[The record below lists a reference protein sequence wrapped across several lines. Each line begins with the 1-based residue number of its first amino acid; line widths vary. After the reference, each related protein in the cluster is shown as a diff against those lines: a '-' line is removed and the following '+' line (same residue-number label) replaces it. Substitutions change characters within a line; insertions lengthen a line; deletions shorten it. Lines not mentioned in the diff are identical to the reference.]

1 MRNLKKFLA
10 LVLAMMMTLSLMVTV
25 NASSFKDDD
34 DITAVYG
41 EAIDVLTELGVI
53 KGYGEDD
60 PNEGK
65 FLPKNN
71 ITRAEVA
78 AIMYR
83 IVTGDVNDANVHLY
97 KYDSEF
103 TDVNSDNWFAPYVN
117 FCANN
122 ELVKGR
128 GNGKFDPKANIT
140 GYEALVMI
148 LRAIGYNNPSEFTN
162 PSTWRTKASGYGMKH
177 GLTENIQEGSLG
189 AFATREVVAE
199 IMFKG
204 LQAPMQNYSILTNYT
219 TDLLVDASEIN
230 AQYGDPTAN
239 DTTGKVI
246 YKHDIP
252 NTLMYQTFGIVGKS
266 SDLTFDKFGRPTVM
280 WVKDKSG
287 DTVADGTKYI
297 INSDAAIAA
306 NQTNPEGADQA
317 KVSLN
322 MTPVKTYT
330 DAVTECQLTK
340 DVNGDKSIPWGAIVE
355 VLNGNQTKT
364 TADFAPA
371 LTGVKKATLD
381 NTADTDKD
389 DPDHN
394 GLLDALHTTTK
405 YIGATGRTTEIYKLD
420 QKVWVKADNTYIT
433 DAAYGALGDADK
445 AKCSHVNL
453 WVFVYIDTFL
463 GKVTDTTPAIKDS
476 ADHVIK
482 AATATVELGNKIA
495 DTTGLAAGTD
505 GPLTLTLETEDYTK
519 GELILVQTAG
529 GGYAT
534 AVDELDPV
542 DSPAK
547 APLAPI
553 DVPATAGNFYDTTD
567 KILAVVAD
575 EKPTTQ
581 RVTVKATVGDQDNKM
596 GVIGTD
602 GKTYM
607 ASNTFLAGRVAA
619 GNKTVLDEWYK
630 DSNVKGSAAGNKGL
644 TNNMIGKTFDLV
656 LDQNDHIVGLKQVLT
671 SNSSVGVI
679 TGVDSKR
686 IGTGKYLS
694 EIEAFMTDGTTQT
707 FCVPKIIVKSTGAD
721 ETLKNSVDPDTTD
734 LAYTFFSSASEAEG
748 VWANNNGMYGS
759 RIGVGSLVKFANV
772 TVGGESYW
780 KIDDYDHYM
789 DLPAKDDFTSLKAG
803 TALDG
808 TTNGVGLNTPVGKVL
823 ASSVLSNVVKTGV
836 TDTLT
841 EKAAGAG
848 NDRTIKM
855 LDDKSVVFVT
865 EYDYRYNAGDENEG
879 GNTDMSYKVYNGFKN
894 IPTIEATTGNGVVYQ
909 RLDKNPEYYLIGK
922 ADDCKDYIIKDQ
934 EKITVDDSYLLL
946 SRGATYDEYSE
957 YNVLKNGELTTLK
970 VANGNDAV
978 NAAIEA
984 TLTGTVT
991 HENQLFVVTGR
1002 NSKGYVT
1009 SIMDTSDM
1017 ASSTPTLEALL
1028 NANSAGL
1035 DDVQI
1040 APDSTA
1046 TAGNAT
1052 TVRKYGESVLQ
1063 IVGNANGFL
1072 TIAEGCK
1079 VVLVNRDLGTTYD
1092 ISLNE
1097 AIRYS
1102 NGVDGASADSTLP
1115 SHGMVFELNELGYV
1129 CALYVIDDW
1138 NAIAA

>member
-34 DITAVYG
+34 DINPVYG
-41 EAIDVLTELGVI
+41 EAIDVLTELGVV

-65 FLPKNN
+65 FLPKGL

-78 AIMYR
+78 AILYR

-128 GNGKFDPKANIT
+128 GNGKFDPKANIN

-162 PSTWRTKASGYGMKH
+162 ASTWRSKASGYGMKH
-177 GLTENIQEGSLG
+177 GLTENIQAGSLG
-189 AFATREVVAE
+189 AAATREVVAE

-204 LQAPMQNYSILTNYT
+204 LLAPMQNYSILTNYT
-219 TDLLVDASEIN
+219 TDLLVDASEVNSAGNI
-230 AQYGDPTAN
+230 
-239 DTTGKVI
+239 I
-246 YKHDIP
+246 YKTDVP

-280 WVKDKSG
+280 WVKDKAG
-287 DTVADGTKYI
+287 DTVENGGKYI
-297 INSDAAIAA
+297 LNADKGA
-306 NQTNPEGADQA
+306 NATVATTEGADEA
-317 KVSLN
+317 KVSLA

-355 VLNGNQTKT
+355 VLNGNQTVP
-364 TADFAPA
+364 TAN
-371 LTGVKKATLD
+371 TGNDLAGVATETL
-381 NTADTDKD
+381 NNNRT
-389 DPDHN
+389 

-405 YIGATGRTTEIYKLD
+405 YIGATGRTTQIYKLD
-420 QKVWVKADNTYIT
+420 QQVTIVKADGTIT
-433 DAAYGALGDADK
+433 ATNFDADVHTK
-445 AKCSHVNL
+445 SNL
-453 WVFVYIDTFL
+453 WVFVYVDTFL
-463 GKVTDTTPAIKDS
+463 GKVIDTTPAIKDS
-476 ADHVIK
+476 AGHVIK
-482 AATATVELGNKIA
+482 AATATVHLGNTVATSEK
-495 DTTGLAAGTD
+495 LVE
-505 GPLTLTLETEDYTK
+505 LTLETESYTK
-519 GELILVQTAG
+519 GDLILVQTSG
-529 GGYAT
+529 NTLT
-534 AVDELDPV
+534 ALDAV

-547 APLAPI
+547 APLAPA
-553 DVPATAGNFYDTTD
+553 DVPNTAAMFTSTT
-567 KILAVVAD
+567 AVVGD
-575 EKPTTQ
+575 KKPTTQ

-596 GVIGTD
+596 GIIGTD

-607 ASNTFLAGRVAA
+607 ASNTFLAGRVAT
-619 GNKTVLDEWYK
+619 GNVTVLDEWYK
-630 DSNVKGSAAGNKGL
+630 DSNVKGSAATNKGL

-656 LDQNDHIVGLKQVLT
+656 LDQNGHIVGLKQVLT

-721 ETLKNSVDPDTTD
+721 ETLADSVDPDTTD

-748 VWANNNGMYGS
+748 VWADTNDMYGS
-759 RIGVGSLVKFANV
+759 QIGVGSLVKFANV

-780 KIDDYDHYM
+780 KIDDYDG
-789 DLPAKDDFTSLKAG
+789 KADVAGSDKFDELG
-803 TALDG
+803 TAPAIS
-808 TTNGVGLNTPVGKVL
+808 LNTPVGKVL

-841 EKAAGAG
+841 VKADGS

-855 LDDKSVVFVT
+855 LDDNSVVFVT

-894 IPTIEATTGNGVVYQ
+894 IPTIEATTGDGVVYQ

-934 EKITVDDSYLLL
+934 AKITVDESYLLL

-978 NAAIEA
+978 NADIEA
-984 TLTGTVT
+984 TLTGVANTG
-991 HENQLFVVTGR
+991 NQLIIVTGR
-1002 NSKGYVT
+1002 NAKGYVT
-1009 SIMDTSDM
+1009 SVIDAYTIGQSGTNAQKNLLMENGMLKNGGDVDTASDY
-1017 ASSTPTLEALL
+1017 L
-1028 NANSAGL
+1028 
-1035 DDVQI
+1035 VQI
-1040 APDSTA
+1040 APDSPA
-1046 TAGNAT
+1046 AAGNAN

-1102 NGVDGASADSTLP
+1102 NGVDGASADSTLK
-1115 SHGMVFELNELGYV
+1115 SHGMVFELNEYGYV

-1138 NAIAA
+1138 ETT

>member
-34 DITAVYG
+34 DINPVYG
-41 EAIDVLTELGVI
+41 EAIDVLTELGVV

-65 FLPKNN
+65 FLPKGL

-78 AIMYR
+78 AILYR

-128 GNGKFDPKANIT
+128 GNGKFDPKANIN

-162 PSTWRTKASGYGMKH
+162 ASTWRSKASGYGMKH
-177 GLTENIQEGSLG
+177 GLTENIQAGSLG
-189 AFATREVVAE
+189 AAATREVVAE

-204 LQAPMQNYSILTNYT
+204 LLAPMQNYSILTNYT

-287 DTVADGTKYI
+287 DTVKDGTKYI

-306 NQTNPEGADQA
+306 NQANPEGADQA
-317 KVSLN
+317 KVSLA

-355 VLNGNQTKT
+355 VLNGNQTAPT
-364 TADFAPA
+364 TDAGNT
-371 LTGVKKATLD
+371 LTGVAKDSLD
-381 NTADTDKD
+381 KRTDAK
-389 DPDHN
+389 
-394 GLLDALHTTTK
+394 LDALHTTTK
-405 YIGATGRTTEIYKLD
+405 YIGATGRTTMIYKLD
-420 QKVWVKADNTYIT
+420 QQVYIKKADGTIDTKANY
-433 DAAYGALGDADK
+433 DATPANYTT
-445 AKCSHVNL
+445 SNL

-463 GKVTDTTPAIKDS
+463 GQVVDTTPAIKDS
-476 ADHVIK
+476 ASHVIK
-482 AATATVELGNKIA
+482 AATATVHLGNNGGDELVEVI
-495 DTTGLAAGTD
+495 
-505 GPLTLTLETEDYTK
+505 LETESYTK
-519 GELILVQTAG
+519 GDLILVQTYG

-534 AVDELDPV
+534 AIDTLDDV

-547 APLAPI
+547 APLAPA
-553 DVPATAGNFYDTTD
+553 DVPNFATQFEDTTD
-567 KILAVVAD
+567 GVLAVVAD
-575 EKPTTQ
+575 VKPTTQ
-581 RVTVKATVGDQDNKM
+581 RVTVKATVGAQDAKM
-596 GVIGTD
+596 GIIGTD

-607 ASNTFLAGRVAA
+607 ASNTFLAGRVTGAD
-619 GNKTVLDEWYK
+619 NKTVLDEWYK
-630 DSNVKGSAAGNKGL
+630 DSNVLGSADGNKGL

-656 LDQNDHIVGLKQVLT
+656 LDQHGYIVGLKQVLT

-707 FCVPKIIVKSTGAD
+707 FCVPKIVKKSDGAVQ
-721 ETLKNSVDPDTTD
+721 TLSASVDPDTTD

-748 VWANNNGMYGS
+748 VWDNGDNMYGS
-759 RIGVGSLVKFANV
+759 QIGVGSLVKFANV

-780 KIDDYDHYM
+780 KIDDYDGH
-789 DLPAKDDFTSLKAG
+789 KDAAGDDKWDTIKALAAPDASALSTSVGTLKAS
-803 TALDG
+803 DV
-808 TTNGVGLNTPVGKVL
+808 NGNLVETGK
-823 ASSVLSNVVKTGV
+823 
-836 TDTLT
+836 TDTLF
-841 EKAAGAG
+841 G
-848 NDRTIKM
+848 NTRTTKM
-855 LDDKSVVFVT
+855 LDDNSVVFVT

-894 IPTIEATTGNGVVYQ
+894 IPTIEAATGNVVYQ
-909 RLDKNPEYYLIGK
+909 RLDKNPEYFLIGK
-922 ADDCKDYIIKDQ
+922 TDECKDYIIKDQ
-934 EKITVDDSYLLL
+934 AKITVDESYLLL

-978 NAAIEA
+978 NADIEA
-984 TLTGTVT
+984 TLTGVANTG
-991 HENQLFVVTGR
+991 NQLIIVTGR
-1002 NSKGYVT
+1002 NAKGYVT
-1009 SIMDTSDM
+1009 SVIDAYTIGQSGTNAQKNLLMENGMLKNGGDVDTASDY
-1017 ASSTPTLEALL
+1017 L
-1028 NANSAGL
+1028 
-1035 DDVQI
+1035 VQI
-1040 APDSTA
+1040 APDSPA
-1046 TAGNAT
+1046 AAGNAA

-1102 NGVDGASADSTLP
+1102 NGVDGASADSTLK
-1115 SHGMVFELNELGYV
+1115 SHGMVFELNEYGYV

-1138 NAIAA
+1138 ETT

>member
-34 DITAVYG
+34 DINPVYG
-41 EAIDVLTELGVI
+41 EAIDVLTELGVV

-65 FLPKNN
+65 FLPKGL

-78 AIMYR
+78 AILYR
-83 IVTGDVNDANVHLY
+83 IVTGDVNDANIHLY
-97 KYDSEF
+97 DGFSEF
-103 TDVNSDNWFAPYVN
+103 TDVGANQWFTPYVN

-128 GNGKFDPKANIT
+128 GNGKFDPKANIS

-162 PSTWRTKASGYGMKH
+162 PSTWRTKASGYGDRLE
-177 GLTENIQEGSLG
+177 LTKNIPDGSLG
-189 AFATREVVAE
+189 APATREMVSE

-204 LQAPMQNYSILTNYT
+204 LLAPMQNYSILTNYT
-219 TDLLVDASEIN
+219 TDLLVDASEVN
-230 AQYGDPTAN
+230 TDPAN
-239 DTTGKVI
+239 PI
-246 YKHDIP
+246 YKADVP
-252 NTLMYQTFGIVGKS
+252 NTLMYQTFKIVGKS
-266 SDLTFDKFGRPTVM
+266 STLTFDKFGRPTVM
-280 WVKDKSG
+280 WVKDLSD
-287 DTVADGTKYI
+287 DTVENGGKYI
-297 INSDAAIAA
+297 LNANSAVAATKAKL
-306 NQTNPEGADQA
+306 EGADEA
-317 KVSLN
+317 KVSLA

-364 TADFAPA
+364 AGDFAPA

-381 NTADTDKD
+381 NTANTDKD

-420 QKVWVKADNTYIT
+420 QKVYVKKADNTYAT
-433 DAAYGALGDADK
+433 DATVAAGTASDY
-445 AKCSHVNL
+445 SSVNL

-463 GKVTDTTPAIKDS
+463 GEVVDTTPAIKDS
-476 ADHVIK
+476 AGHVIK
-482 AATATVELGNKIA
+482 AATATVHLGNNGGDELVEVI
-495 DTTGLAAGTD
+495 
-505 GPLTLTLETEDYTK
+505 LETESYTK
-519 GELILVQTAG
+519 GDLILVQTYG

-534 AVDELDPV
+534 AIDTLDDV

-547 APLAPI
+547 APLAPA
-553 DVPATAGNFYDTTD
+553 DVPNFATQFEDTTD
-567 KILAVVAD
+567 GVLAVVAD
-575 EKPTTQ
+575 VKPTTQ
-581 RVTVKATVGDQDNKM
+581 RVTVKATVGAQDAKM
-596 GVIGTD
+596 GIIGTD

-607 ASNTFLAGRVAA
+607 ASNTFLAGRVTGAD
-619 GNKTVLDEWYK
+619 NKTVLDEWYK
-630 DSNVKGSAAGNKGL
+630 DSNVLGSADGNKGL

-656 LDQNDHIVGLKQVLT
+656 LDQHGYIVGLKQVLT

-707 FCVPKIIVKSTGAD
+707 FCVPKLWGKTAGDV
-721 ETLKNSVDPDTTD
+721 ETLANSVDPTYDTDTVQ
-734 LAYTFFSSASEAEG
+734 YMFFSSASEAEG
-748 VWANNNGMYGS
+748 VWADTNNMYGS
-759 RIGVGSLVKFANV
+759 QIGVGSLVKFANV

-780 KIDDYDHYM
+780 KIDDYDGH
-789 DLPAKDDFTSLKAG
+789 KDAAGDDKWDTIKALAAPDASALSTSVGTLKASEV
-803 TALDG
+803 
-808 TTNGVGLNTPVGKVL
+808 NGNLVETGK
-823 ASSVLSNVVKTGV
+823 
-836 TDTLT
+836 TDTLLGT
-841 EKAAGAG
+841 S
-848 NDRTIKM
+848 RTTKM
-855 LDDKSVVFVT
+855 LDDNSVVFVT

-894 IPTIEATTGNGVVYQ
+894 IPTIEAATGNIVYQ
-909 RLDKNPEYYLIGK
+909 RLDKNPEYFLIGK
-922 ADDCKDYIIKDQ
+922 TDECKDYIIKDQ
-934 EKITVDDSYLLL
+934 AKITVDESYLLL

-978 NAAIEA
+978 NADIEA
-984 TLTGTVT
+984 TLTGNKNGAVIS
-991 HENQLFVVTGR
+991 ENQLIVVTGR
-1002 NSKGYVT
+1002 NAKGYVT
-1009 SIMDTSDM
+1009 SVMDIASM
-1017 ASSTPTLEALL
+1017 A
-1028 NANSAGL
+1028 ANGTTAQKAMVTENTAGL
-1035 DDVQI
+1035 NVSVI
-1040 APDSTA
+1040 KPDAAAALESA
-1046 TAGNAT
+1046 A
-1052 TVRKYGESVLQ
+1052 TVRKHSNSVLQ
-1063 IVGNANGFL
+1063 LKGDANGFL
-1072 TIAEGCK
+1072 TIADGCK
-1079 VVLVNRDLGTTYD
+1079 VMLVNRDLGTTYD

-1102 NGVDGASADSTLP
+1102 NGVDGASADSTLK
-1115 SHGMVFELNELGYV
+1115 SHGMVFELNEYGYV

-1138 NAIAA
+1138 ETT

>member
-34 DITAVYG
+34 DITKVYA
-41 EAIDVLTELGVI
+41 EAIDVLTELGVV

-177 GLTENIQEGSLG
+177 RLTENIQEGSLG

-219 TDLLVDASEIN
+219 TDLLVDASEVNSAGNI
-230 AQYGDPTAN
+230 
-239 DTTGKVI
+239 I
-246 YKHDIP
+246 YKTDVP
-252 NTLMYQTFGIVGKS
+252 NTLMYQTFKIVGKS

-280 WVKDKSG
+280 WVKDKAG
-287 DTVADGTKYI
+287 DTVENGGKYI
-297 INSDAAIAA
+297 LNADKGA
-306 NQTNPEGADQA
+306 NATVATTEGADEA

-322 MTPVKTYT
+322 MTPVGTYA

-355 VLNGNQTKT
+355 VLNGNQTKIA
-364 TADFAPA
+364 ADFAPA

-381 NTADTDKD
+381 NTANTDKD

-433 DAAYGALGDADK
+433 DTAYTALGDGDK

-553 DVPATAGNFYDTTD
+553 DVPATAGNFYHATD
-567 KILAVVAD
+567 GILAVVAD

-596 GVIGTD
+596 GIIGTD

-619 GNKTVLDEWYK
+619 GNKTVLDEYYK

-656 LDQNDHIVGLKQVLT
+656 LDQNGHIVGLKQVLT

-707 FCVPKIIVKSTGAD
+707 FCVPKIVKKSDGAVQ
-721 ETLKNSVDPDTTD
+721 TLSASVDPDTTD

-748 VWANNNGMYGS
+748 VWDNGDNMYGS
-759 RIGVGSLVKFANV
+759 QIGVGSLVKFANV

-780 KIDDYDHYM
+780 KIDDYDG
-789 DLPAKDDFTSLKAG
+789 KADVAG
-803 TALDG
+803 SDKFDELGAAPTIS
-808 TTNGVGLNTPVGKVL
+808 LNTPVGKVL

-1028 NANSAGL
+1028 NANSAGR

-1040 APDSTA
+1040 APDDTGSELSETA
-1046 TAGNAT
+1046 NGIRVYGN
-1052 TVRKYGESVLQ
+1052 SVLQ
-1063 IVGNANGFL
+1063 LATKANGFL
-1072 TIAEGCK
+1072 TIADGCK
-1079 VVLVNRDLGTTYD
+1079 VKLVNRDLGSTSD
-1092 ISLNE
+1092 ITLNE

-1102 NGVDGASADSTLP
+1102 NGVDKGATADGTLP

>member
-25 NASSFKDDD
+25 NAKFDDD
-34 DITAVYG
+34 GEITPDYVEAVN
-41 EAIDVLTELGVI
+41 VLTELEVV

-204 LQAPMQNYSILTNYT
+204 LLAPMQNYSILTNYT
-219 TDLLVDASEIN
+219 TDLLVDASEVNSAGNI
-230 AQYGDPTAN
+230 
-239 DTTGKVI
+239 I
-246 YKHDIP
+246 YKTDVP
-252 NTLMYQTFGIVGKS
+252 NTLMYQTFKIVGKS

-280 WVKDKSG
+280 WVKDKAG
-287 DTVADGTKYI
+287 DTVENGGKYI
-297 INSDAAIAA
+297 LNDDKGA
-306 NQTNPEGADQA
+306 NATVATTEGADEA
-317 KVSLN
+317 KVSLA

-355 VLNGNQTKT
+355 VLNGNQTAPT
-364 TADFAPA
+364 TDAGND
-371 LTGVKKATLD
+371 LDGVATETLN
-381 NTADTDKD
+381 NTRA
-389 DPDHN
+389 

-405 YIGATGRTTEIYKLD
+405 YIGATGRTTQIYKLD
-420 QKVWVKADNTYIT
+420 QQVTIVKADGTIT
-433 DAAYGALGDADK
+433 ATTFDPDVHTK
-445 AKCSHVNL
+445 SNL
-453 WVFVYIDTFL
+453 WVFVYVDTFL

-476 ADHVIK
+476 AGHVIK
-482 AATATVELGNKIA
+482 AATATVQLGNTVA
-495 DTTGLAAGTD
+495 TGEKLVE
-505 GPLTLTLETEDYTK
+505 LTLETESYTK
-519 GELILVQTAG
+519 GDLILVQTSG
-529 GGYAT
+529 NTLT
-534 AVDELDPV
+534 ALDAV

-547 APLAPI
+547 APLAPA
-553 DVPATAGNFYDTTD
+553 DVSNTAAMFTSTT
-567 KILAVVAD
+567 AVVGD
-575 EKPTTQ
+575 KKPDTQ
-581 RVTVKATVGDQDNKM
+581 RVTVKATVGEQNNKM
-596 GVIGTD
+596 GIIGTD

-607 ASNTFLAGRVAA
+607 ASNTFLAGRVAT
-619 GNKTVLDEWYK
+619 GNVTVLDEWYK
-630 DSNVKGSAAGNKGL
+630 DSNVKGSAATNKGL

-656 LDQNDHIVGLKQVLT
+656 LDQNGHIVGLKQVLT

-707 FCVPKIIVKSTGAD
+707 FCVPKLVKKATPTTAGTLADSVNPNVAAAD
-721 ETLKNSVDPDTTD
+721 EV
-734 LAYTFFSSASEAEG
+734 AYTFFSSASEAEG
-748 VWANNNGMYGS
+748 VWANNVNMYGS
-759 RIGVGSLVKFANV
+759 QIGVGSLVKFASV
-772 TVGGESYW
+772 TIGGESYW
-780 KIDDYDHYM
+780 KIDDYDGKADVAGSDKFD
-789 DLPAKDDFTSLKAG
+789 DLG
-803 TALDG
+803 TAPAIS
-808 TTNGVGLNTPVGKVL
+808 LNTPVGKVL

-841 EKAAGAG
+841 VKADGS

-934 EKITVDDSYLLL
+934 EKITVDESYLLL

-978 NAAIEA
+978 NADIEA
-984 TLTGTVT
+984 TLTGVANTG
-991 HENQLFVVTGR
+991 NQLIIVTGR
-1002 NSKGYVT
+1002 NAKGYVT
-1009 SIMDTSDM
+1009 SVIDAYTIGQSGTNAQKNLLMENGMLKNGGDVDTASDY
-1017 ASSTPTLEALL
+1017 L
-1028 NANSAGL
+1028 
-1035 DDVQI
+1035 VQI
-1040 APDSTA
+1040 APDSPA
-1046 TAGNAT
+1046 AAGNAA

-1102 NGVDGASADSTLP
+1102 NGVDGASADSTLK
-1115 SHGMVFELNELGYV
+1115 SHGMVFELNEYGYV

-1138 NAIAA
+1138 ETT

>member
-34 DITAVYG
+34 DINPVYG
-41 EAIDVLTELGVI
+41 EAIDVLTELGVV

-65 FLPKNN
+65 FLPKGL

-78 AIMYR
+78 AILYR

-128 GNGKFDPKANIT
+128 GNGKFDPKANIN

-162 PSTWRTKASGYGMKH
+162 ASTWRSKASGYGMKH
-177 GLTENIQEGSLG
+177 GLTENIQAGSLG
-189 AFATREVVAE
+189 AAATREVVAE

-204 LQAPMQNYSILTNYT
+204 LLAPMQNYSILTNYT
-219 TDLLVDASEIN
+219 TDLLVDASEVNSAGNI
-230 AQYGDPTAN
+230 
-239 DTTGKVI
+239 I
-246 YKHDIP
+246 YKTDVP

-280 WVKDKSG
+280 WVKDKAG
-287 DTVADGTKYI
+287 DTVENGGKYI
-297 INSDAAIAA
+297 LNADKGA
-306 NQTNPEGADQA
+306 NATVATTEGADEA
-317 KVSLN
+317 KVSLA

-355 VLNGNQTKT
+355 VLNGNQTVPT
-364 TADFAPA
+364 TDAGNT
-371 LTGVKKATLD
+371 LTGVAKDSLD
-381 NTADTDKD
+381 KRTDAK
-389 DPDHN
+389 
-394 GLLDALHTTTK
+394 LDALHTTTK
-405 YIGATGRTTEIYKLD
+405 YIGATGRTTMIYKLD
-420 QKVWVKADNTYIT
+420 QQVYIKKADGTIDTKANY
-433 DAAYGALGDADK
+433 DATPANYTT
-445 AKCSHVNL
+445 SNL

-463 GKVTDTTPAIKDS
+463 GQVVDTTPAIKDS
-476 ADHVIK
+476 ASHVIK
-482 AATATVELGNKIA
+482 AATATVHLGNNGGDELVEVI
-495 DTTGLAAGTD
+495 
-505 GPLTLTLETEDYTK
+505 LETESYTK
-519 GELILVQTAG
+519 GDLILVQTYG

-534 AVDELDPV
+534 AIDTLDDV

-547 APLAPI
+547 APLAPA
-553 DVPATAGNFYDTTD
+553 DVPNFATQFEDTTD
-567 KILAVVAD
+567 GVLAVVAD
-575 EKPTTQ
+575 VKPTTQ
-581 RVTVKATVGDQDNKM
+581 RVTVKATVGAQDAKM
-596 GVIGTD
+596 GIIGTD

-607 ASNTFLAGRVAA
+607 ASNTFLAGRVTGAD
-619 GNKTVLDEWYK
+619 NKTVLDEWYK
-630 DSNVKGSAAGNKGL
+630 DSNVLGSADGNKGL

-656 LDQNDHIVGLKQVLT
+656 LDQHGYIVGLKQVLT

-707 FCVPKIIVKSTGAD
+707 FCVPKIVKKSDGAVQ
-721 ETLKNSVDPDTTD
+721 TLSASVDPDTTD

-748 VWANNNGMYGS
+748 VWDNGDNMYGS
-759 RIGVGSLVKFANV
+759 QIGVGSLVKFANV

-780 KIDDYDHYM
+780 KIDDYDQY
-789 DLPAKDDFTSLKAG
+789 KDA
-803 TALDG
+803 
-808 TTNGVGLNTPVGKVL
+808 VGDDKYATI
-823 ASSVLSNVVKTGV
+823 
-836 TDTLT
+836 
-841 EKAAGAG
+841 KAAGAVTHTGTLSTSVGTLKASDVNG
-848 NDRTIKM
+848 NLVETGKTDTLFGNTRTTKM
-855 LDDKSVVFVT
+855 LDDNSVVFVT

-894 IPTIEATTGNGVVYQ
+894 IPTIEAATGNVVYQ
-909 RLDKNPEYYLIGK
+909 RLDKNPEYFLIGK
-922 ADDCKDYIIKDQ
+922 TDECKDYIIKDQ
-934 EKITVDDSYLLL
+934 AKITVDESYLLL

-978 NAAIEA
+978 NADIEA
-984 TLTGTVT
+984 TLTGVANTG
-991 HENQLFVVTGR
+991 NQLIIVTGR
-1002 NSKGYVT
+1002 NAKGYVT
-1009 SIMDTSDM
+1009 SVIDAYTIGQSGTNAQKNLLMENGMLKNGGDVDTASDY
-1017 ASSTPTLEALL
+1017 L
-1028 NANSAGL
+1028 
-1035 DDVQI
+1035 VQI
-1040 APDSTA
+1040 APDSPA
-1046 TAGNAT
+1046 AAGNAA

-1102 NGVDGASADSTLP
+1102 NGVDGASADSTLK
-1115 SHGMVFELNELGYV
+1115 SHGMVFELNEYGYV

-1138 NAIAA
+1138 ETT

>member
-34 DITAVYG
+34 DITKVYA
-41 EAIDVLTELGVI
+41 EAIDVLTELGVV

-364 TADFAPA
+364 AADFAPA

-381 NTADTDKD
+381 NTAKADKD

-420 QKVWVKADNTYIT
+420 QKVYVKKADNTYAT
-433 DAAYGALGDADK
+433 DAAVAAGTASDY
-445 AKCSHVNL
+445 SSVNL

-463 GKVTDTTPAIKDS
+463 GEVVDTTPAIKDS
-476 ADHVIK
+476 AGHVIK

-495 DTTGLAAGTD
+495 DTTGLVAGTD

-529 GGYAT
+529 GGYTT
-534 AVDELDPV
+534 AVNELDPV

-581 RVTVKATVGDQDNKM
+581 RVTVKATVGAQDAKM
-596 GVIGTD
+596 GIIGTD

-607 ASNTFLAGRVAA
+607 ASNTFLAGRKTG
-619 GNKTVLDEWYK
+619 GNVTVLDEWYE
-630 DSNVKGSAAGNKGL
+630 DSNVNGSAAGNKGL

-656 LDQNDHIVGLKQVLT
+656 LDQNGHIVGLKQVLT

-707 FCVPKIIVKSTGAD
+707 FCVPKIVKKSDGAVQ
-721 ETLKNSVDPDTTD
+721 TLSASVDPDTTD

-748 VWANNNGMYGS
+748 VWANNIDMYGS
-759 RIGVGSLVKFANV
+759 QIGVGSLVKFANV

-780 KIDDYDHYM
+780 KIDDYDGH
-789 DLPAKDDFTSLKAG
+789 KDVVGGDAWDDIEGEDAPDATTLTTAVGTLKA
-803 TALDG
+803 TAVDG
-808 TTNGVGLNTPVGKVL
+808 NLVE
-823 ASSVLSNVVKTGV
+823 TGV
-836 TDTLT
+836 TDTLFGST
-841 EKAAGAG
+841 
-848 NDRTIKM
+848 RTTKM

-879 GNTDMSYKVYNGFKN
+879 GNVNMTYKVYNGFKN
-894 IPTIEATTGNGVVYQ
+894 IPTIEATTGDVVYQ

-922 ADDCKDYIIKDQ
+922 TDECKDYIIKDQ
-934 EKITVDDSYLLL
+934 AKITVDDSYLLL

-978 NAAIEA
+978 NAAIEQ
-984 TLTGTVT
+984 TLTGSIATPLSGT
-991 HENQLFVVTGR
+991 KANHENQLIVVTGR

-1009 SIMDTSDM
+1009 SIMDTWDM
-1017 ASSTPTLEALL
+1017 AQASATAAQQALV
-1028 NANSAGL
+1028 AENSHGL
-1035 DDVQI
+1035 TGGVRI
-1040 APDSTA
+1040 APDA
-1046 TAGNAT
+1046 TAALESAN
-1052 TVRKYGESVLQ
+1052 TVRKYGDSVLQ
-1063 IVGNANGFL
+1063 LIGNANGFL
-1072 TIAEGCK
+1072 TIADGCK
-1079 VVLVNRDLGTTYD
+1079 VKLVNRDLGATYD

-1097 AIRYS
+1097 AIRYA
-1102 NGVDGASADSTLP
+1102 NGVDGATPDSTLK
-1115 SHGMVFELNELGYV
+1115 SHGLVFELNDLGYV

-1138 NAIAA
+1138 NAAAT

>member
-1 MRNLKKFLA
+1 
-10 LVLAMMMTLSLMVTV
+10 MVTV

-34 DITAVYG
+34 DITKVYA
-41 EAIDVLTELGVI
+41 EAIDVLTELGVV

-204 LQAPMQNYSILTNYT
+204 LLAPMQNYSILTNYT
-219 TDLLVDASEIN
+219 TDLLVDASEVNSAGNI
-230 AQYGDPTAN
+230 
-239 DTTGKVI
+239 I
-246 YKHDIP
+246 YKTDVP
-252 NTLMYQTFGIVGKS
+252 NTLMYQTFKIVGKS

-280 WVKDKSG
+280 WVKDKAG
-287 DTVADGTKYI
+287 DTVENGGKYI
-297 INSDAAIAA
+297 LNADKGA
-306 NQTNPEGADQA
+306 NATVATTEGADEA

-322 MTPVKTYT
+322 MTPVRTYT

-355 VLNGNQTKT
+355 VLNGNQTAPT
-364 TADFAPA
+364 TDAGND
-371 LTGVKKATLD
+371 LDGVATETLN
-381 NTADTDKD
+381 NTRA
-389 DPDHN
+389 

-405 YIGATGRTTEIYKLD
+405 YIGATGRTTQIYKLD
-420 QKVWVKADNTYIT
+420 QQVTIVKADGTIT
-433 DAAYGALGDADK
+433 ATTFDPDVHTK
-445 AKCSHVNL
+445 SNL
-453 WVFVYIDTFL
+453 WVFVYVDTFL

-476 ADHVIK
+476 AGHVIK
-482 AATATVELGNKIA
+482 AATATVQLGNTVA
-495 DTTGLAAGTD
+495 TGEKLVE
-505 GPLTLTLETEDYTK
+505 LTLETESYTK
-519 GELILVQTAG
+519 GDLILVQTSG
-529 GGYAT
+529 NTLT
-534 AVDELDPV
+534 ALDAV

-547 APLAPI
+547 APLAPA
-553 DVPATAGNFYDTTD
+553 DVSNTAAMFTSTT
-567 KILAVVAD
+567 AVVGD
-575 EKPTTQ
+575 KKPDTQ
-581 RVTVKATVGDQDNKM
+581 RVTVKATVGEQNNKM
-596 GVIGTD
+596 GIIGTD

-607 ASNTFLAGRVAA
+607 ASNTFLAGRVAT
-619 GNKTVLDEWYK
+619 GNVTVLDEWYK
-630 DSNVKGSAAGNKGL
+630 DSNVKGSAATNKGL

-656 LDQNDHIVGLKQVLT
+656 LDQNGHIVGLKQVLT

-707 FCVPKIIVKSTGAD
+707 FCVPKLVKKATPTTAGTLADSVNPNVAAAD
-721 ETLKNSVDPDTTD
+721 EV
-734 LAYTFFSSASEAEG
+734 AYTFFSSASEAEG
-748 VWANNNGMYGS
+748 VWANNVNMYGS
-759 RIGVGSLVKFANV
+759 QIGVGSLVKFASV
-772 TVGGESYW
+772 TIGGESYW
-780 KIDDYDHYM
+780 KIDDYDGKADVAGSDKFD
-789 DLPAKDDFTSLKAG
+789 DLG
-803 TALDG
+803 TAPAIS
-808 TTNGVGLNTPVGKVL
+808 LNTPVGKVL

-841 EKAAGAG
+841 VKADGS

-934 EKITVDDSYLLL
+934 EKITVDESYLLL

-978 NAAIEA
+978 NADIEA
-984 TLTGTVT
+984 TLTGVANTG
-991 HENQLFVVTGR
+991 NQLIIVTGR
-1002 NSKGYVT
+1002 NAKGYVT
-1009 SIMDTSDM
+1009 SVIDAYTIGQSGTNAQKNLLMENGMLKNGGDVDTASDY
-1017 ASSTPTLEALL
+1017 L
-1028 NANSAGL
+1028 
-1035 DDVQI
+1035 VQI
-1040 APDSTA
+1040 APDSPA
-1046 TAGNAT
+1046 AAGNAA

-1102 NGVDGASADSTLP
+1102 NGVDGASADSTLK
-1115 SHGMVFELNELGYV
+1115 SHGMVFELNEYGYV

-1138 NAIAA
+1138 ETT

>member
-34 DITAVYG
+34 DINPVYG
-41 EAIDVLTELGVI
+41 EAIDVLTELGVV

-65 FLPKNN
+65 FLPKGL

-78 AIMYR
+78 AILYR

-177 GLTENIQEGSLG
+177 GLTENIQAGSLG

-204 LQAPMQNYSILTNYT
+204 LLAPMQNYSILTNYT
-219 TDLLVDASEIN
+219 TDLLVDASEVNSAGNI
-230 AQYGDPTAN
+230 
-239 DTTGKVI
+239 I
-246 YKHDIP
+246 YKTDVP
-252 NTLMYQTFGIVGKS
+252 NTLMYQTFKIVGKS

-280 WVKDKSG
+280 WVKDKAG
-287 DTVADGTKYI
+287 DTVENGGKYI
-297 INSDAAIAA
+297 LNADKGA
-306 NQTNPEGADQA
+306 NATVATTEGADEA

-322 MTPVKTYT
+322 MTPVRTYT

-355 VLNGNQTKT
+355 VLNGNQTAPT
-364 TADFAPA
+364 TDAGNT
-371 LTGVKKATLD
+371 LTGVAKDSLD
-381 NTADTDKD
+381 KRTDAK
-389 DPDHN
+389 
-394 GLLDALHTTTK
+394 LDALHTTTK

-420 QKVWVKADNTYIT
+420 QQVYIKKADGTIDTKTNY
-433 DAAYGALGDADK
+433 DAAPANYTT
-445 AKCSHVNL
+445 SNL

-463 GKVTDTTPAIKDS
+463 GQVVDTTPAIKDS
-476 ADHVIK
+476 ASHVIK
-482 AATATVELGNKIA
+482 AATATVHLGNNGGDELVEVI
-495 DTTGLAAGTD
+495 
-505 GPLTLTLETEDYTK
+505 LETESYTK
-519 GELILVQTAG
+519 GDLILVQTYG

-534 AVDELDPV
+534 AIDTLDDV

-547 APLAPI
+547 APLAPV
-553 DVPATAGNFYDTTD
+553 DVPNFATQFKDTTD
-567 KILAVVAD
+567 GVLAVVAD
-575 EKPTTQ
+575 VKPTTQ
-581 RVTVKATVGDQDNKM
+581 RVTVKATVGAQDAKM
-596 GVIGTD
+596 GIIGTD

-607 ASNTFLAGRVAA
+607 ASNTFLAGRVTGAD
-619 GNKTVLDEWYK
+619 NKTVLDEWYK
-630 DSNVKGSAAGNKGL
+630 DSNVLGSADGNKGL

-656 LDQNDHIVGLKQVLT
+656 LDQNGHIVGLKQVLT

-707 FCVPKIIVKSTGAD
+707 FCVPKLVKKATPTTAGTLADSVNPNVTAAD
-721 ETLKNSVDPDTTD
+721 EV
-734 LAYTFFSSASEAEG
+734 AYTFFSSASEAED
-748 VWANNNGMYGS
+748 VWANNDNMYGS
-759 RIGVGSLVKFANV
+759 QIGVGSLVKFASV
-772 TVGGESYW
+772 TIGGESYW
-780 KIDDYDHYM
+780 KIDDYDG
-789 DLPAKDDFTSLKAG
+789 KADVDGSDKFNELG
-803 TALDG
+803 TAP
-808 TTNGVGLNTPVGKVL
+808 TISLNTPVGKVL

-841 EKAAGAG
+841 VKANGSNA
-848 NDRTIKM
+848 RTIKM

-879 GNTDMSYKVYNGFKN
+879 GNVDMSYKVYNGFKN
-894 IPTIEATTGNGVVYQ
+894 IPTIEATTGDGVVYQ

-934 EKITVDDSYLLL
+934 EKITVDESYLLL

-978 NAAIEA
+978 NLDIEA
-984 TLTGTVT
+984 TLTGVKD
-991 HENQLFVVTGR
+991 HENQLIVVTGR

-1009 SIMDTSDM
+1009 SILDTKDM
-1017 ASSTPTLEALL
+1017 AAGTTAQQALL
-1028 NANSAGL
+1028 AENSAGRT
-1035 DDVQI
+1035 DGVWI
-1040 APDSTA
+1040 KPDA
-1046 TAGNAT
+1046 TPALESAA
-1052 TVRKYGESVLQ
+1052 TVRKHSNSVLQ
-1063 IVGNANGFL
+1063 LVGNANGFL
-1072 TIAEGCK
+1072 TIADGCK

-1102 NGVDGASADSTLP
+1102 NGVDKGATEDGTLP
-1115 SHGMVFELNELGYV
+1115 THGMVFELNEYGYV

-1138 NAIAA
+1138 NAVKA

>member
-34 DITAVYG
+34 DINPVYG
-41 EAIDVLTELGVI
+41 EAIDVLTELGVV

-65 FLPKNN
+65 FLPKGL

-78 AIMYR
+78 AILYR

-128 GNGKFDPKANIT
+128 GNGKFDPKANIN

-162 PSTWRTKASGYGMKH
+162 ASTWRSKASGYGMKH
-177 GLTENIQEGSLG
+177 GLTENIQAGSLG
-189 AFATREVVAE
+189 AAATREVVAE

-204 LQAPMQNYSILTNYT
+204 LLAPMQNYSILTNYT
-219 TDLLVDASEIN
+219 TDLLVDASEVNSAGNI
-230 AQYGDPTAN
+230 
-239 DTTGKVI
+239 I
-246 YKHDIP
+246 YKTDVP

-266 SDLTFDKFGRPTVM
+266 SDLTYDKFGRPTVM
-280 WVKDKSG
+280 WVKDKAG
-287 DTVADGTKYI
+287 DTVENGGKYI
-297 INSDAAIAA
+297 LNADKGADATVA
-306 NQTNPEGADQA
+306 TTEGADEA
-317 KVSLN
+317 KVSLA

-355 VLNGNQTKT
+355 VLNGNQTAPT
-364 TADFAPA
+364 TDAGNT
-371 LTGVKKATLD
+371 LTGVAKDSLD
-381 NTADTDKD
+381 KRTDAK
-389 DPDHN
+389 
-394 GLLDALHTTTK
+394 LDALHTTTK
-405 YIGATGRTTEIYKLD
+405 YIGATGRTTMIYKLD
-420 QKVWVKADNTYIT
+420 QQVYIKKADGTIDTKASY
-433 DAAYGALGDADK
+433 DARPADYTT
-445 AKCSHVNL
+445 SNL

-463 GKVTDTTPAIKDS
+463 GQVVNTTPAIKDS
-476 ADHVIK
+476 ASHVIK
-482 AATATVELGNKIA
+482 AATATVHLGNNSGDELVEVI
-495 DTTGLAAGTD
+495 
-505 GPLTLTLETEDYTK
+505 LETESYTK
-519 GELILVQTAG
+519 GDLILVQTYG

-534 AVDELDPV
+534 AIDTLDGV

-547 APLAPI
+547 APLAPA
-553 DVPATAGNFYDTTD
+553 DVPNFATQFEDTTD
-567 KILAVVAD
+567 GVLAVVAD
-575 EKPTTQ
+575 VKPTTQ
-581 RVTVKATVGDQDNKM
+581 RVTVKATVGARDAKM
-596 GVIGTD
+596 GIIGTD

-607 ASNTFLAGRVAA
+607 ASNTFLAGRVTGAD
-619 GNKTVLDEWYK
+619 NKTVLDEWYK
-630 DSNVKGSAAGNKGL
+630 DSNVLGSADGNKGL

-656 LDQNDHIVGLKQVLT
+656 LDQHGYIVGLKQVLT

-707 FCVPKIIVKSTGAD
+707 FCVPKIVKKSDGAVQ
-721 ETLKNSVDPDTTD
+721 TLSASVDPDTTD

-748 VWANNNGMYGS
+748 VWDNGDNMYGS
-759 RIGVGSLVKFANV
+759 QIGVGSLVKFANV

-780 KIDDYDHYM
+780 KIDDYDQY
-789 DLPAKDDFTSLKAG
+789 KDA
-803 TALDG
+803 
-808 TTNGVGLNTPVGKVL
+808 VGDDKYATI
-823 ASSVLSNVVKTGV
+823 
-836 TDTLT
+836 
-841 EKAAGAG
+841 KAAGAVTHTGTLSTSVGTLKASDVNG
-848 NDRTIKM
+848 NLVETGKTDTLFGNTRTTKM
-855 LDDKSVVFVT
+855 LDDNSVVFVT

-894 IPTIEATTGNGVVYQ
+894 IPTIEAATGNVVYQ
-909 RLDKNPEYYLIGK
+909 RLDKNPEYFLIGK
-922 ADDCKDYIIKDQ
+922 TDECKDYIIKDQ
-934 EKITVDDSYLLL
+934 AKITVDESYLLL

-970 VANGNDAV
+970 VASGNDAV
-978 NAAIEA
+978 NADIEA
-984 TLTGTVT
+984 TLTGVAKTG
-991 HENQLFVVTGR
+991 NQLIIVTGR
-1002 NSKGYVT
+1002 NAKGYVT
-1009 SIMDTSDM
+1009 SVIDAYTIGQSGTNAQKNLLMENGMLKNGGDVDTASDY
-1017 ASSTPTLEALL
+1017 L
-1028 NANSAGL
+1028 
-1035 DDVQI
+1035 VQI
-1040 APDSTA
+1040 APDSPA
-1046 TAGNAT
+1046 AAGNAA

-1102 NGVDGASADSTLP
+1102 NGVDGAGADSTLK
-1115 SHGMVFELNELGYV
+1115 SHGMVFELNEYGYV

-1138 NAIAA
+1138 ETT

>member
-34 DITAVYG
+34 DITKVYA
-41 EAIDVLTELGVI
+41 EAIDVLTELGVV

-204 LQAPMQNYSILTNYT
+204 LLAPMQNYSILTNYT
-219 TDLLVDASEIN
+219 TDLLVDASEVNSAGNI
-230 AQYGDPTAN
+230 
-239 DTTGKVI
+239 I
-246 YKHDIP
+246 YKTDVP
-252 NTLMYQTFGIVGKS
+252 NTLMYQTFKIVGKS

-280 WVKDKSG
+280 WVKDKAG
-287 DTVADGTKYI
+287 DTVENGGKYI
-297 INSDAAIAA
+297 LNADKGA
-306 NQTNPEGADQA
+306 NATVATTEGADEA

-322 MTPVKTYT
+322 MTPVRTYT

-355 VLNGNQTKT
+355 VLNGNQTAPT
-364 TADFAPA
+364 TDAGNT
-371 LTGVKKATLD
+371 LTGVAKDSLD
-381 NTADTDKD
+381 KRTDAK
-389 DPDHN
+389 
-394 GLLDALHTTTK
+394 LDALHTTTK

-420 QKVWVKADNTYIT
+420 QQVYIKKADGTIDTKTNYDTAPANYT
-433 DAAYGALGDADK
+433 T
-445 AKCSHVNL
+445 SNL

-463 GKVTDTTPAIKDS
+463 GQVVDTTPAIKDS
-476 ADHVIK
+476 ASHVIK
-482 AATATVELGNKIA
+482 AATATVHLGNNGGDELVEVI
-495 DTTGLAAGTD
+495 
-505 GPLTLTLETEDYTK
+505 LETESYTK
-519 GELILVQTAG
+519 GDLILVQTYG

-534 AVDELDPV
+534 AIDTLDDV

-547 APLAPI
+547 APLAPV
-553 DVPATAGNFYDTTD
+553 DVPNFATQFKDTTD
-567 KILAVVAD
+567 GVLAVVAD
-575 EKPTTQ
+575 VKPTTQ
-581 RVTVKATVGDQDNKM
+581 RVTVKATVGAQDAKM
-596 GVIGTD
+596 GIIGTD
-602 GKTYM
+602 GKAYM
-607 ASNTFLAGRVAA
+607 ASNTFLAGRVTGAD
-619 GNKTVLDEWYK
+619 NKTVLDEWYK
-630 DSNVKGSAAGNKGL
+630 DSNVLGSADGNKGL

-656 LDQNDHIVGLKQVLT
+656 LDQNGHIVGLKQVLT
-671 SNSSVGVI
+671 SNSGVGVI

-707 FCVPKIIVKSTGAD
+707 FCVPKLWGKTAGDV
-721 ETLKNSVDPDTTD
+721 ETLANSVDPTYDTDTVQ
-734 LAYTFFSSASEAEG
+734 YMFFSSASEAEG
-748 VWANNNGMYGS
+748 VWADTDDMYGS
-759 RIGVGSLVKFANV
+759 QIGVGSLVKFANV

-780 KIDDYDHYM
+780 KIDDYDHY
-789 DLPAKDDFTSLKAG
+789 KDA
-803 TALDG
+803 
-808 TTNGVGLNTPVGKVL
+808 VGDDKYATI
-823 ASSVLSNVVKTGV
+823 
-836 TDTLT
+836 
-841 EKAAGAG
+841 KAAGAVTHTGTLSTSVGTLKASDVNG
-848 NDRTIKM
+848 NLVETGKTDTLFGNTRTTKM

-894 IPTIEATTGNGVVYQ
+894 IPTIEAATGNIVYQ
-909 RLDKNPEYYLIGK
+909 RLDKNPEYFLIGK
-922 ADDCKDYIIKDQ
+922 TDECKDYIIKDQ
-934 EKITVDDSYLLL
+934 AKINVDESYLLL

-978 NAAIEA
+978 NLDIEA
-984 TLTGTVT
+984 TLTGVKD
-991 HENQLFVVTGR
+991 HENQLIVVTGR

-1009 SIMDTSDM
+1009 SILDTKGM
-1017 ASSTPTLEALL
+1017 AGGTAAQQALL
-1028 NANSAGL
+1028 AENSAGRT
-1035 DDVQI
+1035 DGVWI
-1040 APDSTA
+1040 KPDA
-1046 TAGNAT
+1046 TPALESAA
-1052 TVRKYGESVLQ
+1052 TVRKHSNSVLQ
-1063 IVGNANGFL
+1063 LVGNANGFL
-1072 TIAEGCK
+1072 TIADGCK

-1102 NGVDGASADSTLP
+1102 NGVDKGATADGTLP
-1115 SHGMVFELNELGYV
+1115 THGMVFELNEYGYV

-1138 NAIAA
+1138 NAVKA

>member
-34 DITAVYG
+34 DITKVYA
-41 EAIDVLTELGVI
+41 EAIDVLTELGVV

-204 LQAPMQNYSILTNYT
+204 LLAPMQNYSILTNYT
-219 TDLLVDASEIN
+219 TDLLVDASEVNSAGNI
-230 AQYGDPTAN
+230 
-239 DTTGKVI
+239 I
-246 YKHDIP
+246 YKTDVP
-252 NTLMYQTFGIVGKS
+252 NTLMYQTFKIVGKS

-280 WVKDKSG
+280 WVKDKAG
-287 DTVADGTKYI
+287 DTVENGGKYI
-297 INSDAAIAA
+297 LNDDKGA
-306 NQTNPEGADQA
+306 NATVATTEGADEA

-322 MTPVKTYT
+322 MTPVGTYA

-364 TADFAPA
+364 TADFAPT

-381 NTADTDKD
+381 NTAHADKD

-433 DAAYGALGDADK
+433 DAAYGALGGADK

-463 GKVTDTTPAIKDS
+463 GEVVDTTPAIKDS
-476 ADHVIK
+476 AGHVIK
-482 AATATVELGNKIA
+482 AATATVHLGNTVA
-495 DTTGLAAGTD
+495 TGDELVE
-505 GPLTLTLETEDYTK
+505 LTLETEDYTK

-534 AVDELDPV
+534 AVDKLDPV

-553 DVPATAGNFYDTTD
+553 DVPATAGNFQKDATD
-567 KILAVVAD
+567 GILSFVAD

-581 RVTVKATVGDQDNKM
+581 RVTVKATVGAQDAKM
-596 GVIGTD
+596 GIIGTD

-607 ASNTFLAGRVAA
+607 ASNTFLAGRESTTND

-630 DSNVKGSAAGNKGL
+630 DSNVLGSADNNKGL

-656 LDQNDHIVGLKQVLT
+656 LDQNSHIVGLKQVLT

-707 FCVPKIIVKSTGAD
+707 FCVPKIVKKSDGAVQ
-721 ETLKNSVDPDTTD
+721 TLSASVDPDTTD

-748 VWANNNGMYGS
+748 VWADTNDMYGS
-759 RIGVGSLVKFANV
+759 QIGVGSLVKFANV

-780 KIDDYDHYM
+780 KIDDYDHY
-789 DLPAKDDFTSLKAG
+789 KDAAG
-803 TALDG
+803 DDKYATI
-808 TTNGVGLNTPVGKVL
+808 
-823 ASSVLSNVVKTGV
+823 
-836 TDTLT
+836 
-841 EKAAGAG
+841 KAAGAVTHTGTLSTSVGTLKASDVNG
-848 NDRTIKM
+848 NLVETGKTDTLFGNTRTTKM

-894 IPTIEATTGNGVVYQ
+894 IPTIEAATGNIVYQ
-909 RLDKNPEYYLIGK
+909 RLDKNPEYFLIGK
-922 ADDCKDYIIKDQ
+922 TDECKDYIIKDQ
-934 EKITVDDSYLLL
+934 AKINVDDSYLVL

-978 NAAIEA
+978 NLDIEA
-984 TLTGTVT
+984 TLTGVKD
-991 HENQLFVVTGR
+991 HENQLIVVTGR

-1009 SIMDTSDM
+1009 SILDTKDM
-1017 ASSTPTLEALL
+1017 ATGTTAQQALL
-1028 NANSAGL
+1028 TENSAGRT
-1035 DDVQI
+1035 DGVWI
-1040 APDSTA
+1040 KPDA
-1046 TAGNAT
+1046 TPALESAA
-1052 TVRKYGESVLQ
+1052 TVRKHSNSVLQ
-1063 IVGNANGFL
+1063 LVGNANGFL
-1072 TIAEGCK
+1072 TIADGCK

-1102 NGVDGASADSTLP
+1102 NGVDKGATEDGTLP
-1115 SHGMVFELNELGYV
+1115 THGMVFELNEYGYV

-1138 NAIAA
+1138 NAVKA

>member
-204 LQAPMQNYSILTNYT
+204 LLAPMQNYSILTNYT
-219 TDLLVDASEIN
+219 TDLLVDASEVNSAGNI
-230 AQYGDPTAN
+230 
-239 DTTGKVI
+239 I
-246 YKHDIP
+246 YKTDVP
-252 NTLMYQTFGIVGKS
+252 NTLMYQTFKIVGKS

-280 WVKDKSG
+280 WVKDKAG
-287 DTVADGTKYI
+287 DTVENGGKYI
-297 INSDAAIAA
+297 LNDDKGA
-306 NQTNPEGADQA
+306 NATVATTEGADEA
-317 KVSLN
+317 KVSLA

-355 VLNGNQTKT
+355 VLNGNQTAPT
-364 TADFAPA
+364 TDAGND
-371 LTGVKKATLD
+371 LDGVATETLN
-381 NTADTDKD
+381 NTRA
-389 DPDHN
+389 

-405 YIGATGRTTEIYKLD
+405 YIGATGRTTQIYKLD
-420 QKVWVKADNTYIT
+420 QQVTIVKADGTIT
-433 DAAYGALGDADK
+433 ATTFDPDVHTK
-445 AKCSHVNL
+445 SNL
-453 WVFVYIDTFL
+453 WVFVYVDTFL

-476 ADHVIK
+476 AGHVIK
-482 AATATVELGNKIA
+482 AATATVQLGNTVA
-495 DTTGLAAGTD
+495 TGEKLVE
-505 GPLTLTLETEDYTK
+505 LTLETESYTK
-519 GELILVQTAG
+519 GDLILVQTSG
-529 GGYAT
+529 NTLT
-534 AVDELDPV
+534 ALDAV

-547 APLAPI
+547 APLAPA
-553 DVPATAGNFYDTTD
+553 DVSNTAAMFTSTT
-567 KILAVVAD
+567 AVVGD
-575 EKPTTQ
+575 KKPDTQ
-581 RVTVKATVGDQDNKM
+581 RVTVKATVGEQNNKM
-596 GVIGTD
+596 GIIGTD

-607 ASNTFLAGRVAA
+607 ASNTFLAGRVAT
-619 GNKTVLDEWYK
+619 GNVTVLDEWYK
-630 DSNVKGSAAGNKGL
+630 DSNVKGSAATNKGL

-656 LDQNDHIVGLKQVLT
+656 LDQNGHIVGLKQVLT

-707 FCVPKIIVKSTGAD
+707 FCVPKLVKKATPTTAGTLADSVNPNVAAAD
-721 ETLKNSVDPDTTD
+721 EV
-734 LAYTFFSSASEAEG
+734 AYTFFSSASEAEG
-748 VWANNNGMYGS
+748 VWANNVNMYGS
-759 RIGVGSLVKFANV
+759 QIGVGSLVKFASV
-772 TVGGESYW
+772 TIGGESYW
-780 KIDDYDHYM
+780 KIDDYDGKADVAGSDKFD
-789 DLPAKDDFTSLKAG
+789 DLG
-803 TALDG
+803 TAPAIS
-808 TTNGVGLNTPVGKVL
+808 LNTPVGKVL

-841 EKAAGAG
+841 VKADGS

-934 EKITVDDSYLLL
+934 EKITVDESYLLL

-978 NAAIEA
+978 NADIEA
-984 TLTGTVT
+984 TLTGVANTG
-991 HENQLFVVTGR
+991 NQLIIVTGR
-1002 NSKGYVT
+1002 NAKGYVT
-1009 SIMDTSDM
+1009 SVIDAYTIGQSGTNAQKNLLMENGMLKNGGDVDTASDY
-1017 ASSTPTLEALL
+1017 L
-1028 NANSAGL
+1028 
-1035 DDVQI
+1035 VQI
-1040 APDSTA
+1040 APDSPA
-1046 TAGNAT
+1046 AAGNAA

-1102 NGVDGASADSTLP
+1102 NGVDGASADSTLK
-1115 SHGMVFELNELGYV
+1115 SHGMVFELNEYGYV

-1138 NAIAA
+1138 ETT

>member
-34 DITAVYG
+34 DITKVYA
-41 EAIDVLTELGVI
+41 EAIDVLTELGVV

-177 GLTENIQEGSLG
+177 DLTKNIQAGSLG

-204 LQAPMQNYSILTNYT
+204 LLAPMQNYSILTNYT
-219 TDLLVDASEIN
+219 TDLLVDASEVN
-230 AQYGDPTAN
+230 KNVAAGDPL
-239 DTTGKVI
+239 I
-246 YKHDIP
+246 YAKDVP
-252 NTLMYQTFGIVGKS
+252 NTLLYQTFKIVGKAN
-266 SDLTFDKFGRPTVM
+266 DLTYNKFGQPTVM
-280 WVKDKSG
+280 WVTDASD
-287 DTVADGTKYI
+287 DTVEDGTKYI
-297 INSDAAIAA
+297 LNDEAVTPGTA
-306 NQTNPEGADQA
+306 EGEDEAV
-317 KVSLN
+317 VSLK

-364 TADFAPA
+364 AGNFAPA

-381 NTADTDKD
+381 NTAHADKD

-463 GKVTDTTPAIKDS
+463 GEVVDTTPAIKDS
-476 ADHVIK
+476 AGHVIK
-482 AATATVELGNKIA
+482 AATATVHLGNTVA
-495 DTTGLAAGTD
+495 TGDELVE
-505 GPLTLTLETEDYTK
+505 LTLETEDYTK

-534 AVDELDPV
+534 AVDKLDPV

-553 DVPATAGNFYDTTD
+553 DVPATAGNFQKDATD
-567 KILAVVAD
+567 GILSFVAD

-581 RVTVKATVGDQDNKM
+581 RVTVKATVGAQDAKM
-596 GVIGTD
+596 GIIGTD

-607 ASNTFLAGRVAA
+607 ASNTFLAGRESTTNN

-630 DSNVKGSAAGNKGL
+630 DSNVLGSADNNKGL

-656 LDQNDHIVGLKQVLT
+656 LDQNSHIVGLKQVLT

-707 FCVPKIIVKSTGAD
+707 FCVPKLVKKATPTTAGTLADSVNPNVAAAD
-721 ETLKNSVDPDTTD
+721 EV
-734 LAYTFFSSASEAEG
+734 AYTFFSSASEAEG
-748 VWANNNGMYGS
+748 VWANNVNMYGS
-759 RIGVGSLVKFANV
+759 QIGVGSLVKFASV
-772 TVGGESYW
+772 TIGGESYW
-780 KIDDYDHYM
+780 KIDDYDG
-789 DLPAKDDFTSLKAG
+789 KADVAG
-803 TALDG
+803 SDKFDELGAAPTIS
-808 TTNGVGLNTPVGKVL
+808 LNTPVGKVL

-1028 NANSAGL
+1028 NANSAGR

-1040 APDSTA
+1040 APDGTGSELSETA
-1046 TAGNAT
+1046 NGIRVYGN
-1052 TVRKYGESVLQ
+1052 SVLQ
-1063 IVGNANGFL
+1063 LATKANGFL
-1072 TIAEGCK
+1072 TIADGCK
-1079 VVLVNRDLGTTYD
+1079 VKLVNRDLGSTSD
-1092 ISLNE
+1092 ITLNE

-1102 NGVDGASADSTLP
+1102 NGVDKGATADGTLP

>member
-34 DITAVYG
+34 DINPVYG
-41 EAIDVLTELGVI
+41 EAIDVLTELGVV

-65 FLPKNN
+65 FLPKGL

-78 AIMYR
+78 AILYR

-128 GNGKFDPKANIT
+128 GNGKFDPKANIN

-162 PSTWRTKASGYGMKH
+162 ASTWRSKASGYGMKH
-177 GLTENIQEGSLG
+177 GLTENIQAGSLG
-189 AFATREVVAE
+189 AAATREVVAE

-204 LQAPMQNYSILTNYT
+204 LLAPMQNYSILTNYT
-219 TDLLVDASEIN
+219 TDLLVDASEVNSAGNI
-230 AQYGDPTAN
+230 
-239 DTTGKVI
+239 I
-246 YKHDIP
+246 YKTDVP

-266 SDLTFDKFGRPTVM
+266 SDLTYDKFGRPTVM
-280 WVKDKSG
+280 WVKDKAG
-287 DTVADGTKYI
+287 DTVENGGKYI
-297 INSDAAIAA
+297 LNADKGASATVA
-306 NQTNPEGADQA
+306 TTEGADEA
-317 KVSLN
+317 KVSLA

-355 VLNGNQTKT
+355 VLNGNQTAPT
-364 TADFAPA
+364 TDAGNT
-371 LTGVKKATLD
+371 LTGVAKDSLD
-381 NTADTDKD
+381 KRTDAK
-389 DPDHN
+389 
-394 GLLDALHTTTK
+394 LDALHTTTK
-405 YIGATGRTTEIYKLD
+405 YIGATGRTTMIYKLD
-420 QKVWVKADNTYIT
+420 QQVYIKKADGTIDTKANY
-433 DAAYGALGDADK
+433 DATPANYTT
-445 AKCSHVNL
+445 SNL

-463 GKVTDTTPAIKDS
+463 GQVVDTTPAIKDS
-476 ADHVIK
+476 ASHVIK
-482 AATATVELGNKIA
+482 AATATVHLGNNGGDELVEVI
-495 DTTGLAAGTD
+495 
-505 GPLTLTLETEDYTK
+505 LETESYTK
-519 GELILVQTAG
+519 GDLILVQTYG

-534 AVDELDPV
+534 AIDTLDDV

-547 APLAPI
+547 APLAPA
-553 DVPATAGNFYDTTD
+553 DVPNFATQFEDTTD
-567 KILAVVAD
+567 GVLAVVAD
-575 EKPTTQ
+575 VKPTTQ
-581 RVTVKATVGDQDNKM
+581 RVTVKATVGAQDAKM
-596 GVIGTD
+596 GIIGTD

-607 ASNTFLAGRVAA
+607 ASNTFLAGRVTGAD
-619 GNKTVLDEWYK
+619 NKTVLDEWYK
-630 DSNVKGSAAGNKGL
+630 DSNVLGSADGNKGL

-656 LDQNDHIVGLKQVLT
+656 LDQHGYIVGLKQVLT

-707 FCVPKIIVKSTGAD
+707 FCVPKIVKKSDGAVQ
-721 ETLKNSVDPDTTD
+721 TLSASVDPDTTD

-748 VWANNNGMYGS
+748 VWDNGDNMYGS
-759 RIGVGSLVKFANV
+759 QIGVGSLVKFANV

-780 KIDDYDHYM
+780 KIDDYDQY
-789 DLPAKDDFTSLKAG
+789 KDA
-803 TALDG
+803 
-808 TTNGVGLNTPVGKVL
+808 VGDDKYATI
-823 ASSVLSNVVKTGV
+823 
-836 TDTLT
+836 
-841 EKAAGAG
+841 KAAGAVTHTGTLSTSVGTLKASDVNG
-848 NDRTIKM
+848 NLVETGKTDTLFGNTRTTKM
-855 LDDKSVVFVT
+855 LDDNSVVFVT

-894 IPTIEATTGNGVVYQ
+894 IPTIEAATGNVVYQ
-909 RLDKNPEYYLIGK
+909 RLDKNPEYFLIGK
-922 ADDCKDYIIKDQ
+922 TDECKDYIIKDQ
-934 EKITVDDSYLLL
+934 AKITVDESYLLL

-978 NAAIEA
+978 NADIEA
-984 TLTGTVT
+984 TLTGVANTG
-991 HENQLFVVTGR
+991 NQLIIVTGR
-1002 NSKGYVT
+1002 NAKGYVT
-1009 SIMDTSDM
+1009 SVIDAYTIGQSGTNAQKNLLMENGMLKNGGDVDTASDY
-1017 ASSTPTLEALL
+1017 L
-1028 NANSAGL
+1028 
-1035 DDVQI
+1035 VQI
-1040 APDSTA
+1040 APDSPA
-1046 TAGNAT
+1046 AAGNAA

-1102 NGVDGASADSTLP
+1102 NGVDGASADSTLK
-1115 SHGMVFELNELGYV
+1115 SHGMVFELNEYGYV

-1138 NAIAA
+1138 ETT

>member
-34 DITAVYG
+34 DINPVYG
-41 EAIDVLTELGVI
+41 EAIDVLTELGVV

-65 FLPKNN
+65 FLPKGL

-78 AIMYR
+78 AILYR

-128 GNGKFDPKANIT
+128 GNGKFDPKANIN

-162 PSTWRTKASGYGMKH
+162 ASTWRSKASGYGMKH
-177 GLTENIQEGSLG
+177 GLTENIQAGSLG
-189 AFATREVVAE
+189 AAATREVVAE

-204 LQAPMQNYSILTNYT
+204 LLAPMQNYSILTNYT
-219 TDLLVDASEIN
+219 TDLLVDASEVNSAGNI
-230 AQYGDPTAN
+230 
-239 DTTGKVI
+239 I
-246 YKHDIP
+246 YKTDVP

-266 SDLTFDKFGRPTVM
+266 SDLTYDKFGRPTVM
-280 WVKDKSG
+280 WVKDKAG
-287 DTVADGTKYI
+287 DTVENGGKYI
-297 INSDAAIAA
+297 LNADKGA
-306 NQTNPEGADQA
+306 NATVATTEGADEA
-317 KVSLN
+317 KVSLA

-355 VLNGNQTKT
+355 VLNGNQTAPT
-364 TADFAPA
+364 TDAGNT
-371 LTGVKKATLD
+371 LTGVAKDSLD
-381 NTADTDKD
+381 KRTDAK
-389 DPDHN
+389 
-394 GLLDALHTTTK
+394 LDALHTTTK
-405 YIGATGRTTEIYKLD
+405 YIGATGRTTMIYKLD
-420 QKVWVKADNTYIT
+420 QQVYIKKADGTIDTKANY
-433 DAAYGALGDADK
+433 DATPANYTT
-445 AKCSHVNL
+445 SNL

-463 GKVTDTTPAIKDS
+463 GQVVDTTPAIKDS
-476 ADHVIK
+476 ASHVIK
-482 AATATVELGNKIA
+482 AATATVHLGNNGGDELVEVI
-495 DTTGLAAGTD
+495 
-505 GPLTLTLETEDYTK
+505 LETESYTK
-519 GELILVQTAG
+519 GDLILVQTYG

-534 AVDELDPV
+534 AIDTLDDV

-547 APLAPI
+547 APLAPA
-553 DVPATAGNFYDTTD
+553 DVPNFATQFEDTTD
-567 KILAVVAD
+567 GVLAVVAD
-575 EKPTTQ
+575 VKPTTQ
-581 RVTVKATVGDQDNKM
+581 RVTVKATVGAQDAKM
-596 GVIGTD
+596 GIIGTD

-607 ASNTFLAGRVAA
+607 ASNTFLAGRVTGAD
-619 GNKTVLDEWYK
+619 NKTVLDEWYK
-630 DSNVKGSAAGNKGL
+630 DSNVLGSADGNKGL

-656 LDQNDHIVGLKQVLT
+656 LDQHGYIVGLKQVLT

-707 FCVPKIIVKSTGAD
+707 FCVPKIVKKSDGAVQ
-721 ETLKNSVDPDTTD
+721 TLSASVDPDTTD

-748 VWANNNGMYGS
+748 VWDNGDNMYGS
-759 RIGVGSLVKFANV
+759 QIGVGSLVKFANV

-780 KIDDYDHYM
+780 KIDDYDQY
-789 DLPAKDDFTSLKAG
+789 KDA
-803 TALDG
+803 
-808 TTNGVGLNTPVGKVL
+808 VGDDKYATI
-823 ASSVLSNVVKTGV
+823 
-836 TDTLT
+836 
-841 EKAAGAG
+841 KAAGAVTHTGTLSTSVGTLKASDVNG
-848 NDRTIKM
+848 NLVETGKTDTLFGNTRTTKM
-855 LDDKSVVFVT
+855 LDDNSVVFVT

-894 IPTIEATTGNGVVYQ
+894 IPTIEAATGNVVYQ
-909 RLDKNPEYYLIGK
+909 RLDKNPEYFLIGK
-922 ADDCKDYIIKDQ
+922 TDECKDYIIKDQ
-934 EKITVDDSYLLL
+934 AKITVDESYLLL

-978 NAAIEA
+978 NADIEA
-984 TLTGTVT
+984 TLTGVANTG
-991 HENQLFVVTGR
+991 NQLIIVTGR
-1002 NSKGYVT
+1002 NAKGYVT
-1009 SIMDTSDM
+1009 SVIDAYTIGQSGTNAQKNLLMENGMLKNGGDVDTASDY
-1017 ASSTPTLEALL
+1017 L
-1028 NANSAGL
+1028 
-1035 DDVQI
+1035 VQI
-1040 APDSTA
+1040 APDSPA
-1046 TAGNAT
+1046 AAGNAA

-1102 NGVDGASADSTLP
+1102 NGVDGASADSTLK
-1115 SHGMVFELNELGYV
+1115 SHGMVFELNEYGYV

-1138 NAIAA
+1138 ETT

>member
-34 DITAVYG
+34 DITKVYA
-41 EAIDVLTELGVI
+41 EAIDVLTELGVV

-148 LRAIGYNNPSEFTN
+148 LRAIGYNNPSEFTD

-204 LQAPMQNYSILTNYT
+204 LLAPMQNYSILTNYT

-230 AQYGDPTAN
+230 AQYGDPTAA
-239 DTTGKVI
+239 DDAGKVI

-252 NTLMYQTFGIVGKS
+252 NTLMYQTFKIVGKS

-287 DTVADGTKYI
+287 DTVKDGTKYI

-306 NQTNPEGADQA
+306 NQANPEGADQA

-355 VLNGNQTKT
+355 VLNGNQTAPTANAGNELDGVYTKT
-364 TADFAPA
+364 
-371 LTGVKKATLD
+371 LN
-381 NTADTDKD
+381 NTRT
-389 DPDHN
+389 

-420 QKVWVKADNTYIT
+420 QQVTVKKADGTIT
-433 DAAYGALGDADK
+433 ADAFDADTHTK
-445 AKCSHVNL
+445 SNL

-463 GKVTDTTPAIKDS
+463 GEVVDTTPAIKDS
-476 ADHVIK
+476 AGHVIK
-482 AATATVELGNKIA
+482 AATATVHLGNTVA
-495 DTTGLAAGTD
+495 TGDELVEVI
-505 GPLTLTLETEDYTK
+505 LETEDYKK
-519 GELILVQTAG
+519 GNLILVQTYG
-529 GGYAT
+529 GGKAT
-534 AVDELDPV
+534 AIDATDDV

-547 APLAPI
+547 APLAPV
-553 DVPATAGNFYDTTD
+553 DVPNFATQFEDTTD
-567 KILAVVAD
+567 GVLAVVAD

-581 RVTVKATVGDQDNKM
+581 RVTVKATVGAQDAKM

-630 DSNVKGSAAGNKGL
+630 DSNVLGSADGNKGL

-656 LDQNDHIVGLKQVLT
+656 LDQNGHIVGLKQVLT

-707 FCVPKIIVKSTGAD
+707 FCVPKLWGKTAGDV
-721 ETLKNSVDPDTTD
+721 ETLANSVDPTYDTDTVQ
-734 LAYTFFSSASEAEG
+734 YMFFSSASEAEG
-748 VWANNNGMYGS
+748 VWADTDDMYGS
-759 RIGVGSLVKFANV
+759 QIGVGSLVKFANV

-780 KIDDYDHYM
+780 KIDDYDGKADVAGSDKFD
-789 DLPAKDDFTSLKAG
+789 DLGAAPAIS
-803 TALDG
+803 
-808 TTNGVGLNTPVGKVL
+808 LNTPVGKVL

-894 IPTIEATTGNGVVYQ
+894 IPTIEATTGDGVVYQ

-934 EKITVDDSYLLL
+934 EKITVDESYLLL

-978 NAAIEA
+978 NLDIEA
-984 TLTGTVT
+984 TLTGVKD
-991 HENQLFVVTGR
+991 HENQLIVVTGR

-1009 SIMDTSDM
+1009 SILDTKGM
-1017 ASSTPTLEALL
+1017 AGGTAAQQALL
-1028 NANSAGL
+1028 AENSAGRT
-1035 DDVQI
+1035 DGVWI
-1040 APDSTA
+1040 KPDAAAALESA
-1046 TAGNAT
+1046 A
-1052 TVRKYGESVLQ
+1052 TVRKHSNSVLQ
-1063 IVGNANGFL
+1063 LVGNANGFL
-1072 TIAEGCK
+1072 TIADGCK

-1102 NGVDGASADSTLP
+1102 NGVDKGATADGTLP
-1115 SHGMVFELNELGYV
+1115 THGMVFELNEYGYV

-1138 NAIAA
+1138 NAVKA

>member
-34 DITAVYG
+34 DINPVYG
-41 EAIDVLTELGVI
+41 EAIDVLTELGVV

-65 FLPKNN
+65 FLPKGL

-78 AIMYR
+78 AILYR

-128 GNGKFDPKANIT
+128 GNGKFDPKANIN

-162 PSTWRTKASGYGMKH
+162 ASTWRSKASGYGMKH
-177 GLTENIQEGSLG
+177 GLTENIQAGSLG
-189 AFATREVVAE
+189 AAATREVVAE

-204 LQAPMQNYSILTNYT
+204 LLAPMQNYSILTNYT
-219 TDLLVDASEIN
+219 TDLLVDASEVNSAGNI
-230 AQYGDPTAN
+230 
-239 DTTGKVI
+239 I
-246 YKHDIP
+246 YKTDVP

-266 SDLTFDKFGRPTVM
+266 SDLTYDKFGRPTVM
-280 WVKDKSG
+280 WVKDKAG
-287 DTVADGTKYI
+287 DTVENGGKYI
-297 INSDAAIAA
+297 LNADKGASATVA
-306 NQTNPEGADQA
+306 TTEGADEA
-317 KVSLN
+317 KVSLA

-355 VLNGNQTKT
+355 VLNGNQTAPT
-364 TADFAPA
+364 TDAGNT
-371 LTGVKKATLD
+371 LTGVAKDSLD
-381 NTADTDKD
+381 KRTDAK
-389 DPDHN
+389 
-394 GLLDALHTTTK
+394 LDALHTTTK
-405 YIGATGRTTEIYKLD
+405 YIGATGRTTMIYKLD
-420 QKVWVKADNTYIT
+420 QQVYIKKADGTIDTKANY
-433 DAAYGALGDADK
+433 DATPANYTT
-445 AKCSHVNL
+445 SNL

-463 GKVTDTTPAIKDS
+463 GQVVDTTPAIKDS
-476 ADHVIK
+476 ASHVIK
-482 AATATVELGNKIA
+482 AATATVHLGNNGGDELVEVI
-495 DTTGLAAGTD
+495 
-505 GPLTLTLETEDYTK
+505 LETESYTK
-519 GELILVQTAG
+519 GDLILVQTYG

-534 AVDELDPV
+534 AIDTLDDV

-547 APLAPI
+547 APLAPA
-553 DVPATAGNFYDTTD
+553 DVPNFATQFEDTTD
-567 KILAVVAD
+567 GVLAVVAD
-575 EKPTTQ
+575 VKPTTQ
-581 RVTVKATVGDQDNKM
+581 RVTVKATVGAQDAKM
-596 GVIGTD
+596 GIIGTD

-607 ASNTFLAGRVAA
+607 ASNTFLAGRVTGAD
-619 GNKTVLDEWYK
+619 NKTVLDEWYK
-630 DSNVKGSAAGNKGL
+630 DSNVLGSADGNKGL

-656 LDQNDHIVGLKQVLT
+656 LDQHGYIVGLKQVLT

-707 FCVPKIIVKSTGAD
+707 FCVPKIVKKSDGAVQ
-721 ETLKNSVDPDTTD
+721 TLSASVDPDTTD

-748 VWANNNGMYGS
+748 VWDNGDNMYGS
-759 RIGVGSLVKFANV
+759 QIGVGSLVKFANV

-780 KIDDYDHYM
+780 KIDDYDQY
-789 DLPAKDDFTSLKAG
+789 KDA
-803 TALDG
+803 
-808 TTNGVGLNTPVGKVL
+808 VGDDKYATI
-823 ASSVLSNVVKTGV
+823 
-836 TDTLT
+836 
-841 EKAAGAG
+841 KAAGAVTHTGTLSTSVGTLKASDVNG
-848 NDRTIKM
+848 NLVETGKTDTLFGNTRTTKM
-855 LDDKSVVFVT
+855 LDDNSVVFVT

-894 IPTIEATTGNGVVYQ
+894 IPTIEAATGNVVYQ
-909 RLDKNPEYYLIGK
+909 RLDKNPEYFLIGK
-922 ADDCKDYIIKDQ
+922 TDECKDYIIKDQ
-934 EKITVDDSYLLL
+934 AKITVDESYLLL

-978 NAAIEA
+978 NADIEA
-984 TLTGTVT
+984 TLTGVANTG
-991 HENQLFVVTGR
+991 NQLIIVTGR
-1002 NSKGYVT
+1002 NAKGYVT
-1009 SIMDTSDM
+1009 SVIDAYTIGQSGTNAQKNLLMENGMLKDGGDVDTASDY
-1017 ASSTPTLEALL
+1017 L
-1028 NANSAGL
+1028 
-1035 DDVQI
+1035 VQI
-1040 APDSTA
+1040 APDSPA
-1046 TAGNAT
+1046 AAGNAA

-1102 NGVDGASADSTLP
+1102 NGVDGASADSTLK
-1115 SHGMVFELNELGYV
+1115 SHGMVFELNEYGYV

-1138 NAIAA
+1138 ETT

>member
-34 DITAVYG
+34 DINPVYG
-41 EAIDVLTELGVI
+41 EAIDVLTELGVV

-65 FLPKNN
+65 FLPKGL

-78 AIMYR
+78 AILYR

-128 GNGKFDPKANIT
+128 GNGKFDPKANIN

-162 PSTWRTKASGYGMKH
+162 ASTWRSKASGYGMKH
-177 GLTENIQEGSLG
+177 GLTENIQAGSLG
-189 AFATREVVAE
+189 AAATREVVAE

-204 LQAPMQNYSILTNYT
+204 LLAPMQNYSILTNYT
-219 TDLLVDASEIN
+219 TDLLVDASEVNSAGNI
-230 AQYGDPTAN
+230 
-239 DTTGKVI
+239 I
-246 YKHDIP
+246 YKTDVP

-266 SDLTFDKFGRPTVM
+266 SDLTYDKFGRPTVM
-280 WVKDKSG
+280 WVKDKAG
-287 DTVADGTKYI
+287 DTVENGGKYI
-297 INSDAAIAA
+297 LNADKGA
-306 NQTNPEGADQA
+306 NATVATTEGADEA
-317 KVSLN
+317 KVSLA

-355 VLNGNQTKT
+355 VLNGNQTAPT
-364 TADFAPA
+364 TDAGNT
-371 LTGVKKATLD
+371 LTGVAKDSLD
-381 NTADTDKD
+381 KRTDAK
-389 DPDHN
+389 
-394 GLLDALHTTTK
+394 LDALHTTTK
-405 YIGATGRTTEIYKLD
+405 YIGATGRTTMIYKLD
-420 QKVWVKADNTYIT
+420 QQVYIKKADGTIDTKANY
-433 DAAYGALGDADK
+433 DATPANYTT
-445 AKCSHVNL
+445 SNL

-463 GKVTDTTPAIKDS
+463 GQVVDTTPAIKDS
-476 ADHVIK
+476 ASHVIK
-482 AATATVELGNKIA
+482 AATATLHLGNNGGDELVEVI
-495 DTTGLAAGTD
+495 
-505 GPLTLTLETEDYTK
+505 LETESYTK
-519 GELILVQTAG
+519 GDLILVQTYG

-534 AVDELDPV
+534 AIDTLDDV

-547 APLAPI
+547 APLAPA
-553 DVPATAGNFYDTTD
+553 DVPNFATQFEDTTD
-567 KILAVVAD
+567 GVLAVVAD
-575 EKPTTQ
+575 VKPTTQ
-581 RVTVKATVGDQDNKM
+581 RVTVKATVGAQDAKM
-596 GVIGTD
+596 GIIGTD

-607 ASNTFLAGRVAA
+607 ASNTFLAGRVTGAD
-619 GNKTVLDEWYK
+619 NKTVLDEWYK
-630 DSNVKGSAAGNKGL
+630 DSNVLGSADGNKGL

-656 LDQNDHIVGLKQVLT
+656 LDQHGYIVGLKQVLT

-707 FCVPKIIVKSTGAD
+707 FCVPKIVKKSDGAVQ
-721 ETLKNSVDPDTTD
+721 TLSASVDPDTTD

-748 VWANNNGMYGS
+748 VWDNGDNMYGS
-759 RIGVGSLVKFANV
+759 QIGVGSLVKFANV

-780 KIDDYDHYM
+780 KIDDYDQY
-789 DLPAKDDFTSLKAG
+789 KDA
-803 TALDG
+803 
-808 TTNGVGLNTPVGKVL
+808 VGDDKYATI
-823 ASSVLSNVVKTGV
+823 
-836 TDTLT
+836 
-841 EKAAGAG
+841 KAAGAVTHTGTLSTSVGTLKASDVNG
-848 NDRTIKM
+848 NLVETGKTDTLFGNTRTTKM
-855 LDDKSVVFVT
+855 LDDNSVVFVT

-894 IPTIEATTGNGVVYQ
+894 IPTIEAATGNVVYQ
-909 RLDKNPEYYLIGK
+909 RLDKNPEYFLIGK
-922 ADDCKDYIIKDQ
+922 TDECKDYIIKDQ
-934 EKITVDDSYLLL
+934 AKITVDESYLLL

-978 NAAIEA
+978 NADIEA
-984 TLTGTVT
+984 TLTGVANTG
-991 HENQLFVVTGR
+991 NQLIIVTGR
-1002 NSKGYVT
+1002 NAKGYVT
-1009 SIMDTSDM
+1009 SVIDAYTIGQSGTNAQKNLLMENGMLKNGGDVDTASDY
-1017 ASSTPTLEALL
+1017 L
-1028 NANSAGL
+1028 
-1035 DDVQI
+1035 VQI
-1040 APDSTA
+1040 APDSPA
-1046 TAGNAT
+1046 AAGNAA

-1102 NGVDGASADSTLP
+1102 NGVDGASADSTLK
-1115 SHGMVFELNELGYV
+1115 SHGMVFELNEYGYV

-1138 NAIAA
+1138 ETT

>member
-34 DITAVYG
+34 DINPVYG
-41 EAIDVLTELGVI
+41 EAIDVLTELGVV

-65 FLPKNN
+65 FLPKGL

-78 AIMYR
+78 AILYR

-128 GNGKFDPKANIT
+128 GNGKFDPKANIN

-162 PSTWRTKASGYGMKH
+162 ASTWRSKASGYGMKH
-177 GLTENIQEGSLG
+177 GLTENIQAGSLG
-189 AFATREVVAE
+189 AAATREVVAE

-204 LQAPMQNYSILTNYT
+204 LLAPMQNYSILTNYT
-219 TDLLVDASEIN
+219 TDLLVDASEVNSAGNI
-230 AQYGDPTAN
+230 
-239 DTTGKVI
+239 I
-246 YKHDIP
+246 YKTDVP

-280 WVKDKSG
+280 WVKDKAG
-287 DTVADGTKYI
+287 DTVENGGKYI
-297 INSDAAIAA
+297 LNADKGA
-306 NQTNPEGADQA
+306 NATVATTEGADEA
-317 KVSLN
+317 KVSLA

-364 TADFAPA
+364 AGNFAPA

-381 NTADTDKD
+381 NTAHADKD

-420 QKVWVKADNTYIT
+420 QKVYVKKADNTYAT
-433 DAAYGALGDADK
+433 NADVAAGTASDY
-445 AKCSHVNL
+445 SSVNL

-476 ADHVIK
+476 AGHVIK

-553 DVPATAGNFYDTTD
+553 DVPATAGNFYHATD
-567 KILAVVAD
+567 GILAMVAD

-596 GVIGTD
+596 GIIGTD

-619 GNKTVLDEWYK
+619 GNKTVLDEYYK

-707 FCVPKIIVKSTGAD
+707 FCVPKIVKKSDGAVQ
-721 ETLKNSVDPDTTD
+721 TLSASVDPDTTD

-748 VWANNNGMYGS
+748 VWDNGDNMYGS
-759 RIGVGSLVKFANV
+759 QIGVGSLVKFANV

-780 KIDDYDHYM
+780 KIDDYDQY
-789 DLPAKDDFTSLKAG
+789 KDA
-803 TALDG
+803 
-808 TTNGVGLNTPVGKVL
+808 VGDDKYATI
-823 ASSVLSNVVKTGV
+823 
-836 TDTLT
+836 
-841 EKAAGAG
+841 KAAGAVTHTGTLSTSVGTLKASDVNG
-848 NDRTIKM
+848 NLVETGKTDTLFGNTRTTKM
-855 LDDKSVVFVT
+855 LDDNSVVFVT

-894 IPTIEATTGNGVVYQ
+894 IPTIEAATGNVVYQ
-909 RLDKNPEYYLIGK
+909 RLDKNPEYFLIGK
-922 ADDCKDYIIKDQ
+922 TDECKDYIIKDQ
-934 EKITVDDSYLLL
+934 AKITVDESYLLL

-978 NAAIEA
+978 NADIEA
-984 TLTGTVT
+984 TLTGVANTG
-991 HENQLFVVTGR
+991 NQLIIVTGR
-1002 NSKGYVT
+1002 NAKGYVT
-1009 SIMDTSDM
+1009 SVIDAYTIGQSGTNAQKNLLMENGMLKNGGDVDTASDY
-1017 ASSTPTLEALL
+1017 L
-1028 NANSAGL
+1028 
-1035 DDVQI
+1035 VQI
-1040 APDSTA
+1040 APDSPA
-1046 TAGNAT
+1046 AAGNAA

-1102 NGVDGASADSTLP
+1102 NGVDGASADSTLK
-1115 SHGMVFELNELGYV
+1115 SHGMVFELNEYGYV

-1138 NAIAA
+1138 ETT

>member
-204 LQAPMQNYSILTNYT
+204 LLAPMQNYSILTNYT
-219 TDLLVDASEIN
+219 TDLLVDASEVNSAGNI
-230 AQYGDPTAN
+230 
-239 DTTGKVI
+239 I
-246 YKHDIP
+246 YKTDVP
-252 NTLMYQTFGIVGKS
+252 NTLMYQTFKIVGKS

-280 WVKDKSG
+280 WVKDKAG
-287 DTVADGTKYI
+287 DTVENGGKYI
-297 INSDAAIAA
+297 LNDDKGA
-306 NQTNPEGADQA
+306 NATVATTEGADEA
-317 KVSLN
+317 KVSLA

-355 VLNGNQTKT
+355 VLNGNQTAPT
-364 TADFAPA
+364 TDAGND
-371 LTGVKKATLD
+371 LDGVATETLN
-381 NTADTDKD
+381 NTRA
-389 DPDHN
+389 

-405 YIGATGRTTEIYKLD
+405 YIGATGRTTQIYKLD
-420 QKVWVKADNTYIT
+420 QQVTIVKADGTIT
-433 DAAYGALGDADK
+433 ATTFDPDVHTK
-445 AKCSHVNL
+445 SNL
-453 WVFVYIDTFL
+453 WVFVYVDTFL

-476 ADHVIK
+476 AGHVIK
-482 AATATVELGNKIA
+482 AATATVQLGNTVA
-495 DTTGLAAGTD
+495 TGEKLVE
-505 GPLTLTLETEDYTK
+505 LTLETESYTK
-519 GELILVQTAG
+519 GDLILVQTSG
-529 GGYAT
+529 NTLT
-534 AVDELDPV
+534 ALDAV

-547 APLAPI
+547 APLAPA
-553 DVPATAGNFYDTTD
+553 DVSNTAAMFTSTT
-567 KILAVVAD
+567 AVVGD
-575 EKPTTQ
+575 KKPDTQ
-581 RVTVKATVGDQDNKM
+581 RVTVKATVGEQNNKM
-596 GVIGTD
+596 GIIGTD

-607 ASNTFLAGRVAA
+607 ASNTFLAGRVAT
-619 GNKTVLDEWYK
+619 GNVTVLDEWYK
-630 DSNVKGSAAGNKGL
+630 DSNVKGSAATNKGL

-656 LDQNDHIVGLKQVLT
+656 LDQNGHIVGLKQVLT

-707 FCVPKIIVKSTGAD
+707 FCVPKLVKKATPTTAGTLADSVNPNVAAAD
-721 ETLKNSVDPDTTD
+721 EV
-734 LAYTFFSSASEAEG
+734 AYTFFSSASEAEG
-748 VWANNNGMYGS
+748 VWANNVNMYGS
-759 RIGVGSLVKFANV
+759 QIGVGSLVKFASV
-772 TVGGESYW
+772 TIGGESYW
-780 KIDDYDHYM
+780 KIDDYDGKADVAGSDKFD
-789 DLPAKDDFTSLKAG
+789 DLGAAPAIS
-803 TALDG
+803 
-808 TTNGVGLNTPVGKVL
+808 LNTPVGKVL

-841 EKAAGAG
+841 VKADGSNA
-848 NDRTIKM
+848 RTIKM

-894 IPTIEATTGNGVVYQ
+894 IPTIEVTTGNGVVYQ

-934 EKITVDDSYLLL
+934 EKITVDESYLLL

-978 NAAIEA
+978 NADIEA
-984 TLTGTVT
+984 TLTGVANTG
-991 HENQLFVVTGR
+991 NQLIIVTGR
-1002 NSKGYVT
+1002 NAKGYVT
-1009 SIMDTSDM
+1009 SVIDAYTIGQSGTNAQKNLLMENGMLKNGGDVDTASDY
-1017 ASSTPTLEALL
+1017 L
-1028 NANSAGL
+1028 
-1035 DDVQI
+1035 VQI
-1040 APDSTA
+1040 APDSPA
-1046 TAGNAT
+1046 AAGNAA

-1102 NGVDGASADSTLP
+1102 NGVDGASADSTLK
-1115 SHGMVFELNELGYV
+1115 SHGMVFELNEYGYV

-1138 NAIAA
+1138 ETT

>member
-34 DITAVYG
+34 DITKVYA
-41 EAIDVLTELGVI
+41 EAIDVLTELGVV

-230 AQYGDPTAN
+230 AQYGDPDAA
-239 DTTGKVI
+239 DDAGKVI

-355 VLNGNQTKT
+355 VLNGNQTIS
-364 TADFAPA
+364 TANTGNKLD
-371 LTGVKKATLD
+371 GVKKETLAKR
-381 NTADTDKD
+381 TEAS
-389 DPDHN
+389 
-394 GLLDALHTTTK
+394 LDALHTTTK

-420 QKVWVKADNTYIT
+420 QKVLYTKATGAIAAT
-433 DAAYGALGDADK
+433 DPGDGTVA
-445 AKCSHVNL
+445 SHNL

-463 GKVTDTTPAIKDS
+463 GEVVDTTPAIKDS
-476 ADHVIK
+476 AGHVIK
-482 AATATVELGNKIA
+482 AATATVHLGNTVA
-495 DTTGLAAGTD
+495 TGDELVE
-505 GPLTLTLETEDYTK
+505 LILETEDYKK
-519 GELILVQTAG
+519 GDLILVQTAG
-529 GGYAT
+529 GGYTT
-534 AVDELDPV
+534 AINALDAV

-547 APLAPI
+547 APLAPV
-553 DVPATAGNFYDTTD
+553 DVPATAGNFQKDATD
-567 KILAVVAD
+567 GILSFVAD

-581 RVTVKATVGDQDNKM
+581 RVTVKATVGAQDAKM
-596 GVIGTD
+596 GIIGTD

-607 ASNTFLAGRVAA
+607 ASNTFLAGRESTTNN

-630 DSNVKGSAAGNKGL
+630 DSNVLGSADDNKGL

-656 LDQNDHIVGLKQVLT
+656 LDQNGHIVGLKQVLT

-707 FCVPKIIVKSTGAD
+707 FCVPKLWGKTAGDV
-721 ETLKNSVDPDTTD
+721 ETLANSVDPTYDTDTVQ
-734 LAYTFFSSASEAEG
+734 YMFFSSASEAEG
-748 VWANNNGMYGS
+748 VWADTNDMYGS
-759 RIGVGSLVKFANV
+759 QIGVGSLVKFANV

-780 KIDDYDHYM
+780 KIDDYDGKADVANSDKFD
-789 DLPAKDDFTSLKAG
+789 DLGAAPAIS
-803 TALDG
+803 
-808 TTNGVGLNTPVGKVL
+808 LNTPVGKVL

-855 LDDKSVVFVT
+855 LDDNSVVFVT

-934 EKITVDDSYLLL
+934 EKITVDESYLLL

-978 NAAIEA
+978 NLDIEA
-984 TLTGTVT
+984 TLTGVKD
-991 HENQLFVVTGR
+991 HENQLIVVTGR

-1009 SIMDTSDM
+1009 SILDTKGM
-1017 ASSTPTLEALL
+1017 AAGTAAQQALL
-1028 NANSAGL
+1028 AENTAGL
-1035 DDVQI
+1035 ADGVWI
-1040 APDSTA
+1040 KPDA
-1046 TAGNAT
+1046 TPALESAA
-1052 TVRKYGESVLQ
+1052 TVRKHSNSVLQ
-1063 IVGNANGFL
+1063 LVGNANGFL
-1072 TIAEGCK
+1072 TIADGCK

-1102 NGVDGASADSTLP
+1102 NGVDKGTTADGTLP
-1115 SHGMVFELNELGYV
+1115 THGMVFELNEYGYV

-1138 NAIAA
+1138 NAVKA

>member
-34 DITAVYG
+34 DITKVYA
-41 EAIDVLTELGVI
+41 EAIDVLTELGVV

-204 LQAPMQNYSILTNYT
+204 LLAPMQNYSILTNYT
-219 TDLLVDASEIN
+219 TDLLVDASEVNSAGNI
-230 AQYGDPTAN
+230 
-239 DTTGKVI
+239 I
-246 YKHDIP
+246 YKTDVP
-252 NTLMYQTFGIVGKS
+252 NTLMYQTFKIVGKS

-280 WVKDKSG
+280 WVKDKAG
-287 DTVADGTKYI
+287 DTVENGGKYI
-297 INSDAAIAA
+297 LNADKGA
-306 NQTNPEGADQA
+306 NATVATTEGADEA

-322 MTPVKTYT
+322 MTPVRTYT

-355 VLNGNQTKT
+355 VLNGNQTAPT
-364 TADFAPA
+364 TDAGNT
-371 LTGVKKATLD
+371 LTGVAKDSLD
-381 NTADTDKD
+381 KRTDAK
-389 DPDHN
+389 
-394 GLLDALHTTTK
+394 LDALHTTTK

-420 QKVWVKADNTYIT
+420 QQVYIKKADGTIDTKTNY
-433 DAAYGALGDADK
+433 DAAPANYTT
-445 AKCSHVNL
+445 SNL

-463 GKVTDTTPAIKDS
+463 GQVVDTTPAIKDS
-476 ADHVIK
+476 ASHVIK
-482 AATATVELGNKIA
+482 AATATVHLGNNGGDELVEVI
-495 DTTGLAAGTD
+495 
-505 GPLTLTLETEDYTK
+505 LETESYTK
-519 GELILVQTAG
+519 GDLILVQTYG

-534 AVDELDPV
+534 AIDTLDDV

-547 APLAPI
+547 APLAPA
-553 DVPATAGNFYDTTD
+553 DVPNFATQFEDTTD
-567 KILAVVAD
+567 GVLAVVAD
-575 EKPTTQ
+575 VKPTTQ
-581 RVTVKATVGDQDNKM
+581 RVTVKATVGAQDAKM
-596 GVIGTD
+596 GIIGTD

-607 ASNTFLAGRVAA
+607 ASNTFLAGRVTGAD
-619 GNKTVLDEWYK
+619 NKTVLDEWYK
-630 DSNVKGSAAGNKGL
+630 DSNVLGSADGNKGL

-656 LDQNDHIVGLKQVLT
+656 LDQHGYIVGLKQVLT

-707 FCVPKIIVKSTGAD
+707 FCVPKIVKKSDGAVQ
-721 ETLKNSVDPDTTD
+721 TLSASVDPDTTD

-748 VWANNNGMYGS
+748 VWDNGDNMYGS
-759 RIGVGSLVKFANV
+759 QIGVGSLVKFANV

-780 KIDDYDHYM
+780 KIDDYDQY
-789 DLPAKDDFTSLKAG
+789 KDA
-803 TALDG
+803 
-808 TTNGVGLNTPVGKVL
+808 VGDDKYATI
-823 ASSVLSNVVKTGV
+823 
-836 TDTLT
+836 
-841 EKAAGAG
+841 KAAGAVTHTGTLSTSVGTLKASDVNG
-848 NDRTIKM
+848 NLVETGKTDTLFGNTRTTKM
-855 LDDKSVVFVT
+855 LDDNSVVFVT

-894 IPTIEATTGNGVVYQ
+894 IPTIEAATGNVVYQ
-909 RLDKNPEYYLIGK
+909 RLDKNPEYFLIGK
-922 ADDCKDYIIKDQ
+922 TDECKDYIIKDQ
-934 EKITVDDSYLLL
+934 AKITVDESYLLL

-978 NAAIEA
+978 NADIEA
-984 TLTGTVT
+984 TLTGVANTG
-991 HENQLFVVTGR
+991 NQLIIVTGR
-1002 NSKGYVT
+1002 NAKGYVT
-1009 SIMDTSDM
+1009 SVIDAYTIGQSGTNAQKNLLMENGMLKNGGDVDTASDY
-1017 ASSTPTLEALL
+1017 L
-1028 NANSAGL
+1028 
-1035 DDVQI
+1035 VQI
-1040 APDSTA
+1040 APDSPA
-1046 TAGNAT
+1046 AAGNAA

-1102 NGVDGASADSTLP
+1102 NGVDGASADSTLK
-1115 SHGMVFELNELGYV
+1115 SHGMVFELNEYGYV

-1138 NAIAA
+1138 ETT

>member
-34 DITAVYG
+34 DITKVYA
-41 EAIDVLTELGVI
+41 EAIDVLTELGVV

-204 LQAPMQNYSILTNYT
+204 LLAPMQNYSILTNYT
-219 TDLLVDASEIN
+219 TDLLVDASEVNSAGNI
-230 AQYGDPTAN
+230 
-239 DTTGKVI
+239 I
-246 YKHDIP
+246 YKTDVP
-252 NTLMYQTFGIVGKS
+252 NTLMYQTFKIVGKS

-280 WVKDKSG
+280 WVKDKAG
-287 DTVADGTKYI
+287 DTVENGGKYI
-297 INSDAAIAA
+297 LNADKGA
-306 NQTNPEGADQA
+306 NATVATTEGADEA

-322 MTPVKTYT
+322 MTPVRTYT

-355 VLNGNQTKT
+355 VLNGNQTAPT
-364 TADFAPA
+364 TDAGNT
-371 LTGVKKATLD
+371 LTGVAKDSLGKR
-381 NTADTDKD
+381 TDAK
-389 DPDHN
+389 
-394 GLLDALHTTTK
+394 LDALHTTTK

-420 QKVWVKADNTYIT
+420 QQVYIKKADGTIDTKTNY
-433 DAAYGALGDADK
+433 DAAPANYTT
-445 AKCSHVNL
+445 SNL

-463 GKVTDTTPAIKDS
+463 GQVVDTTPAIKDS
-476 ADHVIK
+476 ASHVIK
-482 AATATVELGNKIA
+482 AATATVHLGNNGGDELVEVI
-495 DTTGLAAGTD
+495 
-505 GPLTLTLETEDYTK
+505 LETESYTK
-519 GELILVQTAG
+519 GDLILVQTYG

-534 AVDELDPV
+534 AIDTLDDV

-547 APLAPI
+547 APLAPV
-553 DVPATAGNFYDTTD
+553 DVPNFATQFKDTTD
-567 KILAVVAD
+567 GVLAVVAD
-575 EKPTTQ
+575 VKPTTQ
-581 RVTVKATVGDQDNKM
+581 RVTVKATVGAQDAKM
-596 GVIGTD
+596 GIIGTD

-607 ASNTFLAGRVAA
+607 ASNTFLAGRVTGAD
-619 GNKTVLDEWYK
+619 NKTVLDEWYK
-630 DSNVKGSAAGNKGL
+630 DSNVLGSADGNKGL

-656 LDQNDHIVGLKQVLT
+656 LDQNGHIVGLKQVLT

>member
-41 EAIDVLTELGVI
+41 EAIDVLTELGVV

-204 LQAPMQNYSILTNYT
+204 LLAPMQNYSILTNYT
-219 TDLLVDASEIN
+219 TDLLVDASEVN
-230 AQYGDPTAN
+230 TDPAN
-239 DTTGKVI
+239 PI
-246 YKHDIP
+246 YKADVP
-252 NTLMYQTFGIVGKS
+252 NTLMYQTFKIVGKS

-280 WVKDKSG
+280 WVKDKAG
-287 DTVADGTKYI
+287 DTVENGGKYI
-297 INSDAAIAA
+297 LNADKGA
-306 NQTNPEGADQA
+306 NATVATTEGADEA

-322 MTPVKTYT
+322 MTPVRTYT

-355 VLNGNQTKT
+355 VLNGNQTAPT
-364 TADFAPA
+364 TDAGNT
-371 LTGVKKATLD
+371 LTGVAKDSLD
-381 NTADTDKD
+381 KRTDAK
-389 DPDHN
+389 
-394 GLLDALHTTTK
+394 LDALHTTTK
-405 YIGATGRTTEIYKLD
+405 YIGATGRTTEIYKLY
-420 QKVWVKADNTYIT
+420 QQVYIKKADGTIDTKTNY
-433 DAAYGALGDADK
+433 DAAPANYTT
-445 AKCSHVNL
+445 SNL

-463 GKVTDTTPAIKDS
+463 GQVVDTTPAIKDS
-476 ADHVIK
+476 ASHVIK
-482 AATATVELGNKIA
+482 AATATVHLGNNGGDELVEVI
-495 DTTGLAAGTD
+495 
-505 GPLTLTLETEDYTK
+505 LETESYTK
-519 GELILVQTAG
+519 GDLILVQTYG

-534 AVDELDPV
+534 AIDTLDDV

-547 APLAPI
+547 APLAPV
-553 DVPATAGNFYDTTD
+553 DVPNFATQFKDTTD
-567 KILAVVAD
+567 GVLAVVAD
-575 EKPTTQ
+575 VKPTTQ
-581 RVTVKATVGDQDNKM
+581 RVTVKATVGAQDAKM
-596 GVIGTD
+596 GIIGTD

-607 ASNTFLAGRVAA
+607 ASNTFLAGRVTGAD
-619 GNKTVLDEWYK
+619 NKTVLDEWYK
-630 DSNVKGSAAGNKGL
+630 DSNVLGSADGNKGL

-656 LDQNDHIVGLKQVLT
+656 LDQNGHIVGLKQVLT

-707 FCVPKIIVKSTGAD
+707 FCVPKIVKKSDGD
-721 ETLKNSVDPDTTD
+721 VQTLANSVDPDTTD

-748 VWANNNGMYGS
+748 VWADTDDMYGS
-759 RIGVGSLVKFANV
+759 QIGVGSLVKFASV

-803 TALDG
+803 TAMDG
-808 TTNGVGLNTPVGKVL
+808 TTNKGVKLDTPVGKVL
-823 ASSVLSNVVKTGV
+823 ASPVLSNLVETGV
-836 TDTLT
+836 TDTLMAPAT
-841 EKAAGAG
+841 PA
-848 NDRTIKM
+848 NPNPRTTKM

-894 IPTIEATTGNGVVYQ
+894 IPTIEATTGDGVVYQ
-909 RLDKNPEYYLIGK
+909 RLDKNPEYFLIGK

-934 EKITVDDSYLLL
+934 AKITVDDSYLLL
-946 SRGATYDEYSE
+946 SRGATYDEYSV
-957 YNVLKNGELTTLK
+957 YNTLKNGEPFELK

-984 TLTGTVT
+984 TLTGTT
-991 HENQLFVVTGR
+991 DHENQLLIVTGR
-1002 NSKGYVT
+1002 NAKGYVT
-1009 SIMDTSDM
+1009 SVLDTHGM
-1017 ASSTPTLEALL
+1017 KTGTAAQQALL
-1028 NANSAGL
+1028 SENSAGL
-1035 DDVQI
+1035 TTGVQI
-1040 APDSTA
+1040 KPDAAPGA
-1046 TAGNAT
+1046 AENAT

-1063 IVGNANGFL
+1063 LKGDANGFL

-1079 VVLVNRDLGTTYD
+1079 VMLVNRDLGTTYE

-1097 AIRYS
+1097 AIRYA
-1102 NGVDGASADSTLP
+1102 NGVDKGATADGTLP
-1115 SHGMVFELNELGYV
+1115 SHGLVFELNELGYV
-1129 CALYVIDDW
+1129 SALYVIDDW
-1138 NAIAA
+1138 NEIA

>member
-34 DITAVYG
+34 DINPVYG
-41 EAIDVLTELGVI
+41 EAIDVLTELGVV

-65 FLPKNN
+65 FLPKGL

-78 AIMYR
+78 AILYR

-177 GLTENIQEGSLG
+177 GLTENIQAGSLG

-204 LQAPMQNYSILTNYT
+204 LLAPMQNYSILTNYT
-219 TDLLVDASEIN
+219 TDLLVDASEVNSAGNI
-230 AQYGDPTAN
+230 
-239 DTTGKVI
+239 I
-246 YKHDIP
+246 YKTDVP
-252 NTLMYQTFGIVGKS
+252 NTLMYQTFKIVGKS

-280 WVKDKSG
+280 WVKDKAG
-287 DTVADGTKYI
+287 DTVENGGKYI
-297 INSDAAIAA
+297 LNADKGA
-306 NQTNPEGADQA
+306 NATVATTEGADEA

-322 MTPVKTYT
+322 MTPVRTYT

-355 VLNGNQTKT
+355 VLNGNQTAPT
-364 TADFAPA
+364 TNAGNT
-371 LTGVKKATLD
+371 LTGVAKDSLD
-381 NTADTDKD
+381 KRTDAK
-389 DPDHN
+389 
-394 GLLDALHTTTK
+394 LDALHTTTK

-420 QKVWVKADNTYIT
+420 QQVYIKKADGTIDTKTNY
-433 DAAYGALGDADK
+433 DAAPANYTT
-445 AKCSHVNL
+445 SNL

-463 GKVTDTTPAIKDS
+463 GQVVDTTPAIKDS
-476 ADHVIK
+476 ASHVIK
-482 AATATVELGNKIA
+482 AATATVHLGNNGGDELVEVI
-495 DTTGLAAGTD
+495 
-505 GPLTLTLETEDYTK
+505 LETESYTK
-519 GELILVQTAG
+519 GDLILVQTYG

-534 AVDELDPV
+534 AIDTLDDV

-547 APLAPI
+547 APLAPV
-553 DVPATAGNFYDTTD
+553 DVPNFATQFKDTTD
-567 KILAVVAD
+567 GVLAVVAD
-575 EKPTTQ
+575 VKPTTQ
-581 RVTVKATVGDQDNKM
+581 RVTVKATVGAQDAKM
-596 GVIGTD
+596 GIIGTD

-607 ASNTFLAGRVAA
+607 ASNTFLAGRVTGAN
-619 GNKTVLDEWYK
+619 NKTVLDEWYK
-630 DSNVKGSAAGNKGL
+630 DSNVLGSADGNKGL

-656 LDQNDHIVGLKQVLT
+656 LDQNGHIVGLKQVLT

-707 FCVPKIIVKSTGAD
+707 FCVPKLVKKATPTTAGTLADSVNPNVTAAD
-721 ETLKNSVDPDTTD
+721 EV
-734 LAYTFFSSASEAEG
+734 AYTFFSSASEAED
-748 VWANNNGMYGS
+748 VWANNDNMYGS
-759 RIGVGSLVKFANV
+759 QIGVGSLVKFASV
-772 TVGGESYW
+772 TIGGESYW
-780 KIDDYDHYM
+780 KIDDYDG
-789 DLPAKDDFTSLKAG
+789 KADVDGSDKFNELG
-803 TALDG
+803 TAP
-808 TTNGVGLNTPVGKVL
+808 TISLNTPVGKVL

-841 EKAAGAG
+841 VKADGSNA
-848 NDRTIKM
+848 RTIKM

-879 GNTDMSYKVYNGFKN
+879 GNVDMSYKVYNGFKN
-894 IPTIEATTGNGVVYQ
+894 IPTIEATTGGGVVYQ

-934 EKITVDDSYLLL
+934 EKITVDESYLLL

-978 NAAIEA
+978 NLDIEA
-984 TLTGTVT
+984 TLTGVKD
-991 HENQLFVVTGR
+991 HENQLIVVTGR

-1009 SIMDTSDM
+1009 SILDTKDM
-1017 ASSTPTLEALL
+1017 AAGTTAQQALL
-1028 NANSAGL
+1028 AENSAGRT
-1035 DDVQI
+1035 DGVWI
-1040 APDSTA
+1040 KPDA
-1046 TAGNAT
+1046 TPALESAA
-1052 TVRKYGESVLQ
+1052 TVRKHSNSVLQ
-1063 IVGNANGFL
+1063 LVGNANGFL
-1072 TIAEGCK
+1072 TIADGCK

-1102 NGVDGASADSTLP
+1102 NGVDKGATGDGTLP
-1115 SHGMVFELNELGYV
+1115 THGMVFELNEYGYV

-1138 NAIAA
+1138 NAVKA

>member
-34 DITAVYG
+34 DINPVYG
-41 EAIDVLTELGVI
+41 EAIDVLTELGVV

-65 FLPKNN
+65 FLPKGL

-78 AIMYR
+78 AILYR

-128 GNGKFDPKANIT
+128 GNGKFDPKANIN

-162 PSTWRTKASGYGMKH
+162 ASTWRSKASGYGMKH
-177 GLTENIQEGSLG
+177 GLTENIQAGSLG
-189 AFATREVVAE
+189 AAATREVVAE

-204 LQAPMQNYSILTNYT
+204 LLAPMQNYSILTNYT
-219 TDLLVDASEIN
+219 TDLLVDASEVNSAGNI
-230 AQYGDPTAN
+230 
-239 DTTGKVI
+239 I
-246 YKHDIP
+246 YKTDVP

-280 WVKDKSG
+280 WVKDKAG
-287 DTVADGTKYI
+287 DTVENGGKYI
-297 INSDAAIAA
+297 LNADKGA
-306 NQTNPEGADQA
+306 NATVATTEGADEA
-317 KVSLN
+317 KVSLA

-355 VLNGNQTKT
+355 VLNGNQTVPT
-364 TADFAPA
+364 TDAGNT
-371 LTGVKKATLD
+371 LTGVAKDSLD
-381 NTADTDKD
+381 KRTDAK
-389 DPDHN
+389 
-394 GLLDALHTTTK
+394 LDALHTTTK
-405 YIGATGRTTEIYKLD
+405 YIGATGRTTMIYKLD
-420 QKVWVKADNTYIT
+420 QQVYIKKADGTIDTKANY
-433 DAAYGALGDADK
+433 DATPANYTT
-445 AKCSHVNL
+445 SNL

-463 GKVTDTTPAIKDS
+463 GQVVDTTPAIKDS
-476 ADHVIK
+476 ASHVIK
-482 AATATVELGNKIA
+482 AATATVHLGNNGGDELVEVI
-495 DTTGLAAGTD
+495 
-505 GPLTLTLETEDYTK
+505 LETESYTK
-519 GELILVQTAG
+519 GDLILVQTYG

-534 AVDELDPV
+534 AIDTLDDV

-547 APLAPI
+547 APLAPA
-553 DVPATAGNFYDTTD
+553 DVPNFATQFEDTTD
-567 KILAVVAD
+567 GVLAVVAD
-575 EKPTTQ
+575 VKPTTQ
-581 RVTVKATVGDQDNKM
+581 RVTVKATVGAQDAKM
-596 GVIGTD
+596 GIIGTD

-607 ASNTFLAGRVAA
+607 ASNTFLAGRVTGAD
-619 GNKTVLDEWYK
+619 NKTVLDEWYK
-630 DSNVKGSAAGNKGL
+630 DSNVLGSADGNKGL

-656 LDQNDHIVGLKQVLT
+656 LDQHGYIVGLKQVLT

-707 FCVPKIIVKSTGAD
+707 FCVPKIVKKSDGAVQ
-721 ETLKNSVDPDTTD
+721 TLSASVDPDTTD

-748 VWANNNGMYGS
+748 VWDNGDNMYGS
-759 RIGVGSLVKFANV
+759 QIGVGSLVKFANV

-780 KIDDYDHYM
+780 KIDDYDQY
-789 DLPAKDDFTSLKAG
+789 KDA
-803 TALDG
+803 
-808 TTNGVGLNTPVGKVL
+808 VGDDKYATI
-823 ASSVLSNVVKTGV
+823 
-836 TDTLT
+836 
-841 EKAAGAG
+841 KAAGAVTHTGTLSTSVGTLKASDVNG
-848 NDRTIKM
+848 NLVETGKTDTLFGNTRTTKM
-855 LDDKSVVFVT
+855 LDDNSVVFVT

-894 IPTIEATTGNGVVYQ
+894 IPTIEAATGNVVYQ
-909 RLDKNPEYYLIGK
+909 RLDKNPEYFLIGK
-922 ADDCKDYIIKDQ
+922 TDECKDYIIKDQ
-934 EKITVDDSYLLL
+934 AKITVDESYLLL

-978 NAAIEA
+978 NADIEA
-984 TLTGTVT
+984 TLTGVANTG
-991 HENQLFVVTGR
+991 NQLIIVTGR
-1002 NSKGYVT
+1002 NAKGYVT
-1009 SIMDTSDM
+1009 SVIDAYTIGQSGTNAQKNLLMENGMLKNGGDVDTASDY
-1017 ASSTPTLEALL
+1017 L
-1028 NANSAGL
+1028 
-1035 DDVQI
+1035 VQI
-1040 APDSTA
+1040 APDSPA
-1046 TAGNAT
+1046 AAGDAA

-1102 NGVDGASADSTLP
+1102 NGVDGASADSTLK
-1115 SHGMVFELNELGYV
+1115 SHGMVFELNEYGYV

-1138 NAIAA
+1138 ETT

>member
-34 DITAVYG
+34 DITKVYA
-41 EAIDVLTELGVI
+41 EAIDVLTELGVV

-204 LQAPMQNYSILTNYT
+204 LLAPMQNYSILTNYT

-230 AQYGDPTAN
+230 AQYGDSTAT

-246 YKHDIP
+246 YKHDVP

-287 DTVADGTKYI
+287 DTVKDGTKYI
-297 INSDAAIAA
+297 INSDAAITA
-306 NQTNPEGADQA
+306 NQANPEGADQA

-355 VLNGNQTKT
+355 VLNGNQTISTDDTGNKL
-364 TADFAPA
+364 D
-371 LTGVKKATLD
+371 GVKKETLAKR
-381 NTADTDKD
+381 TEAS
-389 DPDHN
+389 
-394 GLLDALHTTTK
+394 LDALHTTTK

-420 QKVWVKADNTYIT
+420 QKVLYTKATGAIT
-433 DAAYGALGDADK
+433 DTDPGDGTVA
-445 AKCSHVNL
+445 SHNL

-463 GKVTDTTPAIKDS
+463 GEVVDTTPAIKDS
-476 ADHVIK
+476 AGHVIK
-482 AATATVELGNKIA
+482 AATATVHLGNTVA
-495 DTTGLAAGTD
+495 TGDELVE
-505 GPLTLTLETEDYTK
+505 LILETEDYKK
-519 GELILVQTAG
+519 GDLILVQTAG
-529 GGYAT
+529 GGYTT
-534 AVDELDPV
+534 AINALDAV

-547 APLAPI
+547 APLAPV
-553 DVPATAGNFYDTTD
+553 DVPATAGNFQKDATD
-567 KILAVVAD
+567 GILSFVAD

-607 ASNTFLAGRVAA
+607 ASNTFLAGRKTG
-619 GNKTVLDEWYK
+619 GNVTVLNEWYE
-630 DSNVKGSAAGNKGL
+630 DSNVKGSADTNKGL

-656 LDQNDHIVGLKQVLT
+656 LDQNGHIVGLKQVLT

-707 FCVPKIIVKSTGAD
+707 FCVPKIIVKSTGVNEELA
-721 ETLKNSVDPDTTD
+721 NSVDPDTTD

-748 VWANNNGMYGS
+748 VWANDNDMYGS
-759 RIGVGSLVKFANV
+759 QIGVGSLVKFANV

-780 KIDDYDHYM
+780 KIDDYDGKADVAGSDKFD
-789 DLPAKDDFTSLKAG
+789 DLGAAPAIS
-803 TALDG
+803 
-808 TTNGVGLNTPVGKVL
+808 LNTPVGKVL

-841 EKAAGAG
+841 EKAADAG

-855 LDDKSVVFVT
+855 LDDNSVVFVT

-894 IPTIEATTGNGVVYQ
+894 IPTIEATTGDGVVYQ

-934 EKITVDDSYLLL
+934 EKITVDESYLLL

-978 NAAIEA
+978 NHDIEA
-984 TLTGTVT
+984 TLTGVKD
-991 HENQLFVVTGR
+991 HENQLIVVTGR

-1009 SIMDTSDM
+1009 SILDTKGM
-1017 ASSTPTLEALL
+1017 AGGTAAQQALL
-1028 NANSAGL
+1028 AENSAGRT
-1035 DDVQI
+1035 DGVWIKPDA
-1040 APDSTA
+1040 APALESA
-1046 TAGNAT
+1046 A
-1052 TVRKYGESVLQ
+1052 TVRKHSNSVLQ
-1063 IVGNANGFL
+1063 LVGNANGFL
-1072 TIAEGCK
+1072 TIADGCK

-1102 NGVDGASADSTLP
+1102 NGVDKGTTEDGTLP
-1115 SHGMVFELNELGYV
+1115 THGMVFELNEYGYV

-1138 NAIAA
+1138 NAVKA

>member
-204 LQAPMQNYSILTNYT
+204 LLAPMQNYSILTNYT
-219 TDLLVDASEIN
+219 TDLLVDASEVNSAGNI
-230 AQYGDPTAN
+230 
-239 DTTGKVI
+239 I
-246 YKHDIP
+246 YKTDVP
-252 NTLMYQTFGIVGKS
+252 NTLMYQTFKIVGKS

-280 WVKDKSG
+280 WVKDKAG
-287 DTVADGTKYI
+287 DTVENGGKYI
-297 INSDAAIAA
+297 LNDDKGA
-306 NQTNPEGADQA
+306 NATVATTEGADEA
-317 KVSLN
+317 KVSLA

-355 VLNGNQTKT
+355 VLNGNQTAPT
-364 TADFAPA
+364 TDAGND
-371 LTGVKKATLD
+371 LDGVATETLN
-381 NTADTDKD
+381 NTRA
-389 DPDHN
+389 

-405 YIGATGRTTEIYKLD
+405 YIGATGRTTQIYKLD
-420 QKVWVKADNTYIT
+420 QQVTIVKADGTIT
-433 DAAYGALGDADK
+433 ATTFDPDVHTK
-445 AKCSHVNL
+445 SNL
-453 WVFVYIDTFL
+453 WVFVYVDTFL

-476 ADHVIK
+476 AGHVIK
-482 AATATVELGNKIA
+482 AATATVQLGNTVA
-495 DTTGLAAGTD
+495 TGEKLVE
-505 GPLTLTLETEDYTK
+505 LTLETESYTK
-519 GELILVQTAG
+519 GDLILVQTSG
-529 GGYAT
+529 NTLT
-534 AVDELDPV
+534 ALDAV

-547 APLAPI
+547 APLAPA
-553 DVPATAGNFYDTTD
+553 DVSNTAAMFTSTT
-567 KILAVVAD
+567 AVVGD
-575 EKPTTQ
+575 KKPDTQ
-581 RVTVKATVGDQDNKM
+581 RVTVKATVGEQNNKM
-596 GVIGTD
+596 GIIGTD

-607 ASNTFLAGRVAA
+607 ASNTFLAGRVAT
-619 GNKTVLDEWYK
+619 GNVTVLDEWYK
-630 DSNVKGSAAGNKGL
+630 DSNVKGSAATNKGL

-656 LDQNDHIVGLKQVLT
+656 LDQNGHIVGLKQVLT

-707 FCVPKIIVKSTGAD
+707 FCVPKLVKKATPTTAGTLADSVNPNVAAAD
-721 ETLKNSVDPDTTD
+721 EV
-734 LAYTFFSSASEAEG
+734 AYTFFSSASEAEG
-748 VWANNNGMYGS
+748 VWANNVNMYGS
-759 RIGVGSLVKFANV
+759 QIGVGSLVKFASV
-772 TVGGESYW
+772 TIGGESYW
-780 KIDDYDHYM
+780 KIDDYDGKADVAGSDKFD
-789 DLPAKDDFTSLKAG
+789 DLG
-803 TALDG
+803 TAPAIS
-808 TTNGVGLNTPVGKVL
+808 LNTPVGKVL

-841 EKAAGAG
+841 VKADGG

-934 EKITVDDSYLLL
+934 EKITVDESYLLL

-978 NAAIEA
+978 NADIEA
-984 TLTGTVT
+984 TLTDVANTG
-991 HENQLFVVTGR
+991 NQLIIVTGR
-1002 NSKGYVT
+1002 NAKGYVT
-1009 SIMDTSDM
+1009 SVIDAYTIGQSGTNAQKNLLMENGMLKNGGGVDTASDY
-1017 ASSTPTLEALL
+1017 L
-1028 NANSAGL
+1028 
-1035 DDVQI
+1035 VQI
-1040 APDSTA
+1040 APDSPA
-1046 TAGNAT
+1046 AAGNAA

-1102 NGVDGASADSTLP
+1102 NGVDGASADSTLK
-1115 SHGMVFELNELGYV
+1115 SHGMVFELNEYGYV

-1138 NAIAA
+1138 ETT